1 MDPIYLTNLRTSKFK
16 AHTEPFMRRFFQRLL
31 LPVAVMVVTQTS
43 FVSAESIRLVG
54 PDGQVQPTPQYSEN
68 IVRNS
73 ANNEPGRFF
82 GPTSA
87 NQTLW
92 SIASQLRPSSSVTVQ
107 QTLLAIY
114 QLNPQAFENQNI
126 HTLIPGST
134 LRVPSLAQISR
145 NSTQDAVNIMASH
158 QAKLN
163 QTPDTPVRPV
173 APPRPAPV
181 ATPKVEAVAQTPP
194 QVTPTTAPQEKAP
207 TELKTPA
214 KPSQSTDAEVMALEE
229 KNHTLRLMLSQV
241 QSEVSTLKEE
251 LGDENRIRSE
261 VERLLEE
268 ERRKAEEA
276 SRLAPSALDNL
287 LSNGWL
293 VALLA
298 LIPGLLIAIVVLL
311 LLNRRSSAQQENP
324 TQNNITSEMP
334 TAAPVTLGPEQTEDI
349 GDDLLLDDDLFSTTD
364 DKEENDAEKAFSD
377 EDDVFADLNE
387 TDLDF
392 NLDGQDSDDLFVG
405 IDDDGD
411 LDTEFDALNESAN
424 GISVNADDKALG
436 LEEMERALNDV
447 SEPTDNDDL
456 NSFDLADENQMSE
469 DDIEALLSGD
479 EENELLSDGKVDQSL
494 LDDLLASELD
504 ALDDEP
510 AIQDTETLDTLLND
524 ELASL
529 SEEDNDEFDLSGAG
543 VAGDQDLDDLF
554 ASIEE
559 QADLEQL
566 EAKAIDE
573 TALLDE
579 ILAEQDAPLS
589 EESTELLDELLDD
602 FDKPENDEFDAQTAD
617 LLQPEEPILDLEEDS
632 TQLLNEVLGE
642 PVPEELASGLEID
655 QNSTEL
661 LDELLDDLDLD
672 DESIEAT
679 EFSVAPEKL
688 SVEDG
693 TELFDELLEIEQHP
707 EPAESL
713 PELATEDEFNSDTF
727 IDDLLN
733 SAPAKDPLLEPVLDE
748 NEAFAQADDFDF
760 NPEIEGGLEDDLPQ
774 PSALPAN
781 EFGTPQD
788 EDWVFD
794 EDDSSPT
801 LEANTELELSSA
813 EDDLP
818 EQTTATNETVD
829 ELLADLA
836 AQPQSNTVDTSDD
849 ALAPDAL
856 SQSVEESLT
865 LNDLELPEENDEP
878 QLAEVT
884 PSSVFDEQQVET
896 EIEPES
902 EPLAA
907 EASNDESDLTALNEL
922 DLPEY
927 TEEDALADAQL
938 EPAAESEVEPE
949 LELASEPAEEEAFTE
964 LDELDLPE
972 YTEEDALADAQLEP
986 AAESEVEPELELA
999 SEPAE
1004 EEAFTELNELD
1015 LPEYTEEDALADAQ
1029 LEPAA
1034 ESEVEPELELVSEP
1048 VTEEAFTELNEL
1060 DLPEYTEEDA
1070 LADAQ
1075 LEPAAESEVEPELEL
1090 ASEPAEEEAF
1100 TEFNELDLP
1109 EYTEEDALADAQLEP
1124 VAESE
1129 VEPELE
1135 LASEP
1140 AAEEAFTELNELDL
1154 PEYTEEDALADAQL
1168 EPAAESEVEP
1178 ELELASDL
1186 EEEET
1191 FTELDELDL
1200 PEYTEEDAL
1209 ADAQLESATESEVEP
1224 ELDELDLPEYTEE
1237 DALAD
1242 AQLEPAVE
1250 SEVEPELELATEPA
1264 EEEVFTELN
1273 ELDLPEY
1280 TEEDALADAQL
1291 EPAVES
1297 DVEPE
1302 LELASDLEEEE
1313 VFTELNELDL
1323 PEYTEEDALADAQ
1336 LEPVAES
1343 EVEPELDLASD
1354 LEEEEAF
1361 TELDELDLPEYT
1373 EEDALADAQLEPAVE
1388 SGVEPELELASEPAA
1403 EEAFTELNELDL
1415 PEYTEEDAL
1424 ADAQLELSVE
1434 SEVEPELGDG
1444 TETLAQETESDALV
1458 ADEDLLASVE
1468 SAVDEVQPEL
1478 LDATQDVP
1486 PTQSLANKAFDEEAL
1501 HDWLSD
1507 NPDGEKPFSFDRPL
1521 DAKTID
1527 SAGMD
1532 IDAMLQMGGE
1542 DWNGFHLTPDQQAQL
1557 PDDVPEDEQA
1567 IWASETPE
1575 PQAKP
1580 ENWGSQED
1588 LLDFDPQ
1595 RDGYMTIDELMAQ
1608 VESEEQGLNPD
1619 EEELKLDVGLDEFP
1633 DVIGDIR
1640 DIDVDSGAEAAGKLD
1655 LAKIYIE
1662 MNDEK
1667 GAIKLLEE
1675 AIVDGDDEIRQQ
1687 AKRLIDVLNGRV

>member
-1 MDPIYLTNLRTSKFK
+1 
-16 AHTEPFMRRFFQRLL
+16 MRRFFQRLL

-163 QTPDTPVRPV
+163 QTPDAPVRPV

-181 ATPKVEAVAQTPP
+181 ATPKVEAVTQTPP

-554 ASIEE
+554 TSIEE

-801 LEANTELELSSA
+801 LEGNTELELSSA

-818 EQTTATNETVD
+818 EQTTATNETAD

-884 PSSVFDEQQVET
+884 PSSAFDEQQVET

-922 DLPEY
+922 DLSEYTEEDALADAQLEPAAESEVEPELELASEPVEEDAFTELDELDLPEYTEEDALADAQLELAVESEVEPELELASEPAEEEAFTELDELDLPEYTEEDALADAQLEPAVESEVEPELDLASDLEEKEVFTELNELDLPEHTEEDALADAQLEPAVESEVEPELELASEPAEEEVFTELNELDLPEY

-938 EPAAESEVEPE
+938 EPAAESEVEPKLE
-949 LELASEPAEEEAFTE
+949 LASEPAEEEAFTELDELDLPEYTEEDALADGQLEPAAESEVEPKLELASEPAEEEAFTE

-999 SEPAE
+999 TEPAEEEVFTELNELDLPEYTEEDALADAQLDPAAESEVESELELASDLEE

-1034 ESEVEPELELVSEP
+1034 EAEVEPELELASDLE
-1048 VTEEAFTELNEL
+1048 EKEAFTELNEL

-1075 LEPAAESEVEPELEL
+1075 LEPAV
-1090 ASEPAEEEAF
+1090 
-1100 TEFNELDLP
+1100 
-1109 EYTEEDALADAQLEP
+1109 
-1124 VAESE
+1124 ESE

-1168 EPAAESEVEP
+1168 EP
-1178 ELELASDL
+1178 
-1186 EEEET
+1186 
-1191 FTELDELDL
+1191 
-1200 PEYTEEDAL
+1200 
-1209 ADAQLESATESEVEP
+1209 
-1224 ELDELDLPEYTEE
+1224 
-1237 DALAD
+1237 
-1242 AQLEPAVE
+1242 
-1250 SEVEPELELATEPA
+1250 
-1264 EEEVFTELN
+1264 
-1273 ELDLPEY
+1273 
-1280 TEEDALADAQL
+1280 
-1291 EPAVES
+1291 
-1297 DVEPE
+1297 
-1302 LELASDLEEEE
+1302 
-1313 VFTELNELDL
+1313 
-1323 PEYTEEDALADAQ
+1323 
-1336 LEPVAES
+1336 
-1343 EVEPELDLASD
+1343 
-1354 LEEEEAF
+1354 
-1361 TELDELDLPEYT
+1361 
-1373 EEDALADAQLEPAVE
+1373 
-1388 SGVEPELELASEPAA
+1388 
-1403 EEAFTELNELDL
+1403 
-1415 PEYTEEDAL
+1415 
-1424 ADAQLELSVE
+1424 SVE

-1478 LDATQDVP
+1478 LGATQDVP

-1507 NPDGEKPFSFDRPL
+1507 NPDGEKPFSFDHPL

>member
-1 MDPIYLTNLRTSKFK
+1 
-16 AHTEPFMRRFFQRLL
+16 MRRFFQRLL

-364 DKEENDAEKAFSD
+364 DKEENDSEKAFSD

-579 ILAEQDAPLS
+579 ILAEQDVPLS

-801 LEANTELELSSA
+801 LEGNAELELSSA

-818 EQTTATNETVD
+818 EQTTATNETAD

-884 PSSVFDEQQVET
+884 PSSAFDEQQVET

-907 EASNDESDLTALNEL
+907 EASNDESDLTELNELDLPEYTEEDALADAQLEPAVESEVEPELELASDLEEEEAFTELDELDLPEYTEEDALADAQLEPAVESEVEPELELASDLEEEKAFTELNKL

-986 AAESEVEPELELA
+986 AAESEVEPELA
-999 SEPAE
+999 SDLEE

-1048 VTEEAFTELNEL
+1048 AEEEAFTELDEL

-1075 LEPAAESEVEPELEL
+1075 LEPAAESEVEPELGL

-1100 TEFNELDLP
+1100 TELDELDLP

-1124 VAESE
+1124 AVESKVEPELELTSEPAEEEAFTELDELDLPEHTEEDALADAQLEPAVESEVEPELELASEPAEEEAFTELDELDLPEYTEEDALADAQLESVVESE

-1168 EPAAESEVEP
+1168 EP
-1178 ELELASDL
+1178 
-1186 EEEET
+1186 
-1191 FTELDELDL
+1191 
-1200 PEYTEEDAL
+1200 
-1209 ADAQLESATESEVEP
+1209 
-1224 ELDELDLPEYTEE
+1224 
-1237 DALAD
+1237 
-1242 AQLEPAVE
+1242 
-1250 SEVEPELELATEPA
+1250 
-1264 EEEVFTELN
+1264 
-1273 ELDLPEY
+1273 
-1280 TEEDALADAQL
+1280 
-1291 EPAVES
+1291 
-1297 DVEPE
+1297 
-1302 LELASDLEEEE
+1302 
-1313 VFTELNELDL
+1313 
-1323 PEYTEEDALADAQ
+1323 
-1336 LEPVAES
+1336 
-1343 EVEPELDLASD
+1343 
-1354 LEEEEAF
+1354 
-1361 TELDELDLPEYT
+1361 
-1373 EEDALADAQLEPAVE
+1373 
-1388 SGVEPELELASEPAA
+1388 
-1403 EEAFTELNELDL
+1403 
-1415 PEYTEEDAL
+1415 
-1424 ADAQLELSVE
+1424 SVE

-1478 LDATQDVP
+1478 LGATQDVP

>member
-1 MDPIYLTNLRTSKFK
+1 
-16 AHTEPFMRRFFQRLL
+16 MRRFFQRLL

-163 QTPDTPVRPV
+163 QTPDAPVRPV

-181 ATPKVEAVAQTPP
+181 VTPKLEAVAQTPP

-693 TELFDELLEIEQHP
+693 TELFDELLEIELHP

-801 LEANTELELSSA
+801 LEGNAELELSSA

-849 ALAPDAL
+849 VLAPDAL

-884 PSSVFDEQQVET
+884 PSSAFDEQQVET

-922 DLPEY
+922 DLSEYTEEDALADAQLEPAVESEVEPELELASEPAEEEAFTELDELDLPEY
-927 TEEDALADAQL
+927 TEEDALADAQLDPAAESEVEPELELASEPAAEEAFTELDELDLPEYTEEDAMADAQL

-949 LELASEPAEEEAFTE
+949 LELVSEPAEEEAFTE

-986 AAESEVEPELELA
+986 AAESEVEPELASDLEEEEAFTELNELDLPEYTEEDALADAQLEPAVESEVEPELELA
-999 SEPAE
+999 TEPAE
-1004 EEAFTELNELD
+1004 EEVFTELDELDLPEYTEEDALADAQLESVVESEVEPELELATEPAEEEVFTELNELD

-1048 VTEEAFTELNEL
+1048 VTEEAFTELDELDLPEYTEEDALADAQLESVTESEVEPELELASDLEEKEAFTELDEL

-1075 LEPAAESEVEPELEL
+1075 LEPAAESEVEPELGL
-1090 ASEPAEEEAF
+1090 SSEPA
-1100 TEFNELDLP
+1100 
-1109 EYTEEDALADAQLEP
+1109 
-1124 VAESE
+1124 
-1129 VEPELE
+1129 
-1135 LASEP
+1135 
-1140 AAEEAFTELNELDL
+1140 
-1154 PEYTEEDALADAQL
+1154 
-1168 EPAAESEVEP
+1168 
-1178 ELELASDL
+1178 
-1186 EEEET
+1186 
-1191 FTELDELDL
+1191 
-1200 PEYTEEDAL
+1200 
-1209 ADAQLESATESEVEP
+1209 
-1224 ELDELDLPEYTEE
+1224 
-1237 DALAD
+1237 
-1242 AQLEPAVE
+1242 
-1250 SEVEPELELATEPA
+1250 
-1264 EEEVFTELN
+1264 
-1273 ELDLPEY
+1273 
-1280 TEEDALADAQL
+1280 
-1291 EPAVES
+1291 
-1297 DVEPE
+1297 
-1302 LELASDLEEEE
+1302 
-1313 VFTELNELDL
+1313 
-1323 PEYTEEDALADAQ
+1323 
-1336 LEPVAES
+1336 
-1343 EVEPELDLASD
+1343 
-1354 LEEEEAF
+1354 EEEAF

-1373 EEDALADAQLEPAVE
+1373 EEDALADAQLEP
-1388 SGVEPELELASEPAA
+1388 
-1403 EEAFTELNELDL
+1403 
-1415 PEYTEEDAL
+1415 
-1424 ADAQLELSVE
+1424 SVE

>member
-1 MDPIYLTNLRTSKFK
+1 M
-16 AHTEPFMRRFFQRLL
+16 
-31 LPVAVMVVTQTS
+31 
-43 FVSAESIRLVG
+43 
-54 PDGQVQPTPQYSEN
+54 
-68 IVRNS
+68 
-73 ANNEPGRFF
+73 
-82 GPTSA
+82 
-87 NQTLW
+87 
-92 SIASQLRPSSSVTVQ
+92 Q

-713 PELATEDEFNSDTF
+713 PELATEEEFNSDTF

-801 LEANTELELSSA
+801 LEGNAELELSSA

-818 EQTTATNETVD
+818 EQTTATNETAD

-849 ALAPDAL
+849 ALAPDAV

-907 EASNDESDLTALNEL
+907 EASNDESDLTALNELDLPEYTEEDALADTQLEPAVESEVEPELELASEPAEEEAFTELDELDLPEYTEEDALADAQLEPAVESEVEPELELASEPAEEEAFTELDEL

-999 SEPAE
+999 SDLE
-1004 EEAFTELNELD
+1004 E
-1015 LPEYTEEDALADAQ
+1015 
-1029 LEPAA
+1029 
-1034 ESEVEPELELVSEP
+1034 
-1048 VTEEAFTELNEL
+1048 EEAFTELNEL

-1090 ASEPAEEEAF
+1090 ASVLEEEEAFTELNKFDLPEYTEEDALADAQLEPAAESEVEPELELASEPAEEEAF
-1100 TEFNELDLP
+1100 TELDKLDLP

-1124 VAESE
+1124 SVESE

-1168 EPAAESEVEP
+1168 EP
-1178 ELELASDL
+1178 
-1186 EEEET
+1186 
-1191 FTELDELDL
+1191 
-1200 PEYTEEDAL
+1200 
-1209 ADAQLESATESEVEP
+1209 
-1224 ELDELDLPEYTEE
+1224 
-1237 DALAD
+1237 
-1242 AQLEPAVE
+1242 
-1250 SEVEPELELATEPA
+1250 
-1264 EEEVFTELN
+1264 
-1273 ELDLPEY
+1273 
-1280 TEEDALADAQL
+1280 
-1291 EPAVES
+1291 
-1297 DVEPE
+1297 
-1302 LELASDLEEEE
+1302 
-1313 VFTELNELDL
+1313 
-1323 PEYTEEDALADAQ
+1323 
-1336 LEPVAES
+1336 
-1343 EVEPELDLASD
+1343 
-1354 LEEEEAF
+1354 
-1361 TELDELDLPEYT
+1361 
-1373 EEDALADAQLEPAVE
+1373 
-1388 SGVEPELELASEPAA
+1388 
-1403 EEAFTELNELDL
+1403 
-1415 PEYTEEDAL
+1415 
-1424 ADAQLELSVE
+1424 SVE

-1478 LDATQDVP
+1478 LGATQDVP

-1608 VESEEQGLNPD
+1608 VESEVQGLNPD

>member
-1 MDPIYLTNLRTSKFK
+1 M
-16 AHTEPFMRRFFQRLL
+16 
-31 LPVAVMVVTQTS
+31 
-43 FVSAESIRLVG
+43 
-54 PDGQVQPTPQYSEN
+54 
-68 IVRNS
+68 
-73 ANNEPGRFF
+73 
-82 GPTSA
+82 
-87 NQTLW
+87 
-92 SIASQLRPSSSVTVQ
+92 Q

-163 QTPDTPVRPV
+163 QTPDAPVRPV

-447 SEPTDNDDL
+447 SKPTENDDL

-479 EENELLSDGKVDQSL
+479 DENELLSDGKVDQSL

-801 LEANTELELSSA
+801 LEGNAELELSSA

-818 EQTTATNETVD
+818 EQTTATNETAD

-856 SQSVEESLT
+856 SQSVEESLS

-884 PSSVFDEQQVET
+884 PSSAFDEQQVET

-922 DLPEY
+922 DLSEYTEEDALADAQLESVVESEVEPELELASDFEEKEAFTELNELDLPEY
-927 TEEDALADAQL
+927 TEEDALADAQLESATESEVESELELVSEPAAEEAFTELDELDLPEYTEEDALADSQLEPAAESEVEPELELASEPAAEEAFTELNELDLPEYTEEDALADAQLEPAAESEVESELELASDLEEEEAFTELNELDLPEHTEEDTLADAQL

-1004 EEAFTELNELD
+1004 EEAFTELD
-1015 LPEYTEEDALADAQ
+1015 K
-1029 LEPAA
+1029 
-1034 ESEVEPELELVSEP
+1034 
-1048 VTEEAFTELNEL
+1048 L

-1090 ASEPAEEEAF
+1090 ASVLEEEDSF
-1100 TEFNELDLP
+1100 TELDELDLP
-1109 EYTEEDALADAQLEP
+1109 EYTEK
-1124 VAESE
+1124 
-1129 VEPELE
+1129 
-1135 LASEP
+1135 
-1140 AAEEAFTELNELDL
+1140 
-1154 PEYTEEDALADAQL
+1154 DALADAQL

-1178 ELELASDL
+1178 ELG
-1186 EEEET
+1186 
-1191 FTELDELDL
+1191 DE
-1200 PEYTEEDAL
+1200 
-1209 ADAQLESATESEVEP
+1209 
-1224 ELDELDLPEYTEE
+1224 
-1237 DALAD
+1237 
-1242 AQLEPAVE
+1242 
-1250 SEVEPELELATEPA
+1250 
-1264 EEEVFTELN
+1264 
-1273 ELDLPEY
+1273 
-1280 TEEDALADAQL
+1280 
-1291 EPAVES
+1291 
-1297 DVEPE
+1297 
-1302 LELASDLEEEE
+1302 
-1313 VFTELNELDL
+1313 
-1323 PEYTEEDALADAQ
+1323 
-1336 LEPVAES
+1336 
-1343 EVEPELDLASD
+1343 
-1354 LEEEEAF
+1354 
-1361 TELDELDLPEYT
+1361 
-1373 EEDALADAQLEPAVE
+1373 
-1388 SGVEPELELASEPAA
+1388 
-1403 EEAFTELNELDL
+1403 
-1415 PEYTEEDAL
+1415 
-1424 ADAQLELSVE
+1424 
-1434 SEVEPELGDG
+1434 

>member
-163 QTPDTPVRPV
+163 QTPDAPVRPV

-194 QVTPTTAPQEKAP
+194 QVTPTTAPQEKVP

-334 TAAPVTLGPEQTEDI
+334 TVAPVTLGPEQTEDI

-529 SEEDNDEFDLSGAG
+529 SEEDDDEFDLSGAG

-707 EPAESL
+707 ESAESL

-801 LEANTELELSSA
+801 LEGNAELELSSA

-818 EQTTATNETVD
+818 EQTTATNETAD

-849 ALAPDAL
+849 ALAPEAL

-884 PSSVFDEQQVET
+884 PSSAFDEQQVET

-907 EASNDESDLTALNEL
+907 EASNDESDLTVLNELDLPEYTEEDALADAQLEPAVESEVEPELELASEPVEEEAFTELDELDLPEYTEEDALADAQLEPAAESEVESELELVSEPAAEEAFTELNELDLPEYTEEDALADAQLEPAAESEVESELELVSEPAAEEAFTELDELDLPEYTEEDALADSQLEPAAESEVEPELELVSEPVTEEAFTELDELDLPEYTEEDALADAQLEPAVESEVEPELELASDLDEEEAFTELNEL

-986 AAESEVEPELELA
+986 AV
-999 SEPAE
+999 
-1004 EEAFTELNELD
+1004 
-1015 LPEYTEEDALADAQ
+1015 
-1029 LEPAA
+1029 
-1034 ESEVEPELELVSEP
+1034 
-1048 VTEEAFTELNEL
+1048 
-1060 DLPEYTEEDA
+1060 
-1070 LADAQ
+1070 
-1075 LEPAAESEVEPELEL
+1075 
-1090 ASEPAEEEAF
+1090 
-1100 TEFNELDLP
+1100 
-1109 EYTEEDALADAQLEP
+1109 
-1124 VAESE
+1124 ESE

-1168 EPAAESEVEP
+1168 EP
-1178 ELELASDL
+1178 
-1186 EEEET
+1186 
-1191 FTELDELDL
+1191 
-1200 PEYTEEDAL
+1200 
-1209 ADAQLESATESEVEP
+1209 
-1224 ELDELDLPEYTEE
+1224 
-1237 DALAD
+1237 
-1242 AQLEPAVE
+1242 
-1250 SEVEPELELATEPA
+1250 
-1264 EEEVFTELN
+1264 
-1273 ELDLPEY
+1273 
-1280 TEEDALADAQL
+1280 
-1291 EPAVES
+1291 
-1297 DVEPE
+1297 
-1302 LELASDLEEEE
+1302 
-1313 VFTELNELDL
+1313 
-1323 PEYTEEDALADAQ
+1323 
-1336 LEPVAES
+1336 
-1343 EVEPELDLASD
+1343 
-1354 LEEEEAF
+1354 
-1361 TELDELDLPEYT
+1361 
-1373 EEDALADAQLEPAVE
+1373 
-1388 SGVEPELELASEPAA
+1388 
-1403 EEAFTELNELDL
+1403 
-1415 PEYTEEDAL
+1415 
-1424 ADAQLELSVE
+1424 SVE

-1478 LDATQDVP
+1478 LGATQDVP

>member
-602 FDKPENDEFDAQTAD
+602 FDKPKNDEFDAQTAD

-642 PVPEELASGLEID
+642 TVPEELASGLEID

-801 LEANTELELSSA
+801 LEGNAELELSSA

-818 EQTTATNETVD
+818 EQTTATNETAD

-884 PSSVFDEQQVET
+884 PSSAFDEQQVET

-907 EASNDESDLTALNEL
+907 EASNDESDLTALNELDLSEYTEEDALADAQLEPAAESEVEPELELASEPVEEDAFTELDELDLPEYTEEDALADAQLELAVESEVEPELELASEPAEEEAFTELDELDLPEYTEEDALADAQLEPAAEAEVEPELELASEPAAEEAFTELNEL

-986 AAESEVEPELELA
+986 AVESEVEPELELA
-999 SEPAE
+999 SEPAEEEVFTELNELDLSEYTEEDALADAQLEPAAESEVESELELASDLEE

-1034 ESEVEPELELVSEP
+1034 E
-1048 VTEEAFTELNEL
+1048 A
-1060 DLPEYTEEDA
+1060 
-1070 LADAQ
+1070 
-1075 LEPAAESEVEPELEL
+1075 EVEPELEL
-1090 ASEPAEEEAF
+1090 ASDLEEK
-1100 TEFNELDLP
+1100 
-1109 EYTEEDALADAQLEP
+1109 
-1124 VAESE
+1124 
-1129 VEPELE
+1129 
-1135 LASEP
+1135 
-1140 AAEEAFTELNELDL
+1140 EAFTELNELDL

-1186 EEEET
+1186 EEEEA

-1209 ADAQLESATESEVEP
+1209 ADAQLE
-1224 ELDELDLPEYTEE
+1224 
-1237 DALAD
+1237 
-1242 AQLEPAVE
+1242 PA
-1250 SEVEPELELATEPA
+1250 A
-1264 EEEVFTELN
+1264 EAE
-1273 ELDLPEY
+1273 
-1280 TEEDALADAQL
+1280 
-1291 EPAVES
+1291 
-1297 DVEPE
+1297 VEPE
-1302 LELASDLEEEE
+1302 LELASDLEEKEA
-1313 VFTELNELDL
+1313 FTELNELDL

-1343 EVEPELDLASD
+1343 EVEPELELASD
-1354 LEEEEAF
+1354 PAEEEAF

-1373 EEDALADAQLEPAVE
+1373 EEDALADAQLEP
-1388 SGVEPELELASEPAA
+1388 
-1403 EEAFTELNELDL
+1403 
-1415 PEYTEEDAL
+1415 
-1424 ADAQLELSVE
+1424 SVE

-1444 TETLAQETESDALV
+1444 TETLAQETESDTLV

-1478 LDATQDVP
+1478 LGATQDVP
-1486 PTQSLANKAFDEEAL
+1486 PTQSLANKAFDEEVL

>member
-1 MDPIYLTNLRTSKFK
+1 
-16 AHTEPFMRRFFQRLL
+16 MRRFFQRLL

-801 LEANTELELSSA
+801 LEGNAELELSSA

-818 EQTTATNETVD
+818 EQTTATNETAD

-884 PSSVFDEQQVET
+884 PSSAFDEQQVET

-986 AAESEVEPELELA
+986 AVESEVEPELELA
-999 SEPAE
+999 SEPVE
-1004 EEAFTELNELD
+1004 EEAFTELDELD

-1029 LEPAA
+1029 LEPAV
-1034 ESEVEPELELVSEP
+1034 ESEVEPELELASDLDE
-1048 VTEEAFTELNEL
+1048 EEAFTELNEL

-1090 ASEPAEEEAF
+1090 ASVLEE
-1100 TEFNELDLP
+1100 
-1109 EYTEEDALADAQLEP
+1109 
-1124 VAESE
+1124 
-1129 VEPELE
+1129 
-1135 LASEP
+1135 
-1140 AAEEAFTELNELDL
+1140 EEAFTELNKLDL

-1209 ADAQLESATESEVEP
+1209 ADAQLEPAVESEVEP
-1224 ELDELDLPEYTEE
+1224 ELELATEPAAEEAFTELDELDLPEYTEE

-1242 AQLEPAVE
+1242 AQLEPAAE
-1250 SEVEPELELATEPA
+1250 SE
-1264 EEEVFTELN
+1264 
-1273 ELDLPEY
+1273 
-1280 TEEDALADAQL
+1280 
-1291 EPAVES
+1291 
-1297 DVEPE
+1297 VEPE

-1388 SGVEPELELASEPAA
+1388 S
-1403 EEAFTELNELDL
+1403 
-1415 PEYTEEDAL
+1415 
-1424 ADAQLELSVE
+1424 
-1434 SEVEPELGDG
+1434 EVEPELGDE

-1501 HDWLSD
+1501 HDLLSD

>member
-1 MDPIYLTNLRTSKFK
+1 M
-16 AHTEPFMRRFFQRLL
+16 
-31 LPVAVMVVTQTS
+31 
-43 FVSAESIRLVG
+43 
-54 PDGQVQPTPQYSEN
+54 
-68 IVRNS
+68 
-73 ANNEPGRFF
+73 
-82 GPTSA
+82 
-87 NQTLW
+87 
-92 SIASQLRPSSSVTVQ
+92 Q

-579 ILAEQDAPLS
+579 ILAEQDVPLS

-801 LEANTELELSSA
+801 LEGNAELELSSA

-818 EQTTATNETVD
+818 EQTTATNETAD

-884 PSSVFDEQQVET
+884 PSSAFDEQQVET

-907 EASNDESDLTALNEL
+907 EASNDESDLTELNELDLPEYTEEDALADAQLEPAVESEVEPEPELELASDLEEEEAFTELDELDLPEYTEEDALADAQLEPAVESEVEPELELASDLEEEEAFTELNKL

-986 AAESEVEPELELA
+986 AAESEVEPELASDLEEEEAFTEFNELDLPEYTEEDALADAQLEPAAESEVEPELELVSEPAEEEAFTELDELDVPEYTEEDALADAQLEPAAESEVEPELA
-999 SEPAE
+999 SDLEE

-1048 VTEEAFTELNEL
+1048 VTEEAFTEL
-1060 DLPEYTEEDA
+1060 
-1070 LADAQ
+1070 
-1075 LEPAAESEVEPELEL
+1075 
-1090 ASEPAEEEAF
+1090 
-1100 TEFNELDLP
+1100 
-1109 EYTEEDALADAQLEP
+1109 
-1124 VAESE
+1124 
-1129 VEPELE
+1129 
-1135 LASEP
+1135 
-1140 AAEEAFTELNELDL
+1140 
-1154 PEYTEEDALADAQL
+1154 
-1168 EPAAESEVEP
+1168 
-1178 ELELASDL
+1178 
-1186 EEEET
+1186 
-1191 FTELDELDL
+1191 DELDL

-1209 ADAQLESATESEVEP
+1209 ADAQLESATESEVESELELVSEP
-1224 ELDELDLPEYTEE
+1224 AAEEAFTELDELDVPEYTEE

-1242 AQLEPAVE
+1242 AQLE
-1250 SEVEPELELATEPA
+1250 S
-1264 EEEVFTELN
+1264 
-1273 ELDLPEY
+1273 
-1280 TEEDALADAQL
+1280 
-1291 EPAVES
+1291 
-1297 DVEPE
+1297 
-1302 LELASDLEEEE
+1302 
-1313 VFTELNELDL
+1313 
-1323 PEYTEEDALADAQ
+1323 
-1336 LEPVAES
+1336 
-1343 EVEPELDLASD
+1343 
-1354 LEEEEAF
+1354 
-1361 TELDELDLPEYT
+1361 
-1373 EEDALADAQLEPAVE
+1373 
-1388 SGVEPELELASEPAA
+1388 
-1403 EEAFTELNELDL
+1403 
-1415 PEYTEEDAL
+1415 
-1424 ADAQLELSVE
+1424 SVE
-1434 SEVEPELGDG
+1434 SEVEPELGDE

-1486 PTQSLANKAFDEEAL
+1486 PTQSLTNKAFDEEAL

>member
-1 MDPIYLTNLRTSKFK
+1 M
-16 AHTEPFMRRFFQRLL
+16 
-31 LPVAVMVVTQTS
+31 
-43 FVSAESIRLVG
+43 
-54 PDGQVQPTPQYSEN
+54 
-68 IVRNS
+68 
-73 ANNEPGRFF
+73 
-82 GPTSA
+82 
-87 NQTLW
+87 
-92 SIASQLRPSSSVTVQ
+92 Q

-207 TELKTPA
+207 TELNTPA

-707 EPAESL
+707 EPAVSL

-801 LEANTELELSSA
+801 LEGNAELELSSA

-818 EQTTATNETVD
+818 EQTTATNETAD

-884 PSSVFDEQQVET
+884 PSSAFDEQQVET

-922 DLPEY
+922 DLSEY

-949 LELASEPAEEEAFTE
+949 LELASEPVEEEAFTE

-986 AAESEVEPELELA
+986 VAESEVEPELDLA
-999 SEPAE
+999 SDLEE
-1004 EEAFTELNELD
+1004 EEAFTELDEID

-1140 AAEEAFTELNELDL
+1140 TAEEAFTELNELDL

-1209 ADAQLESATESEVEP
+1209 ADAQLEPAAESEVEP
-1224 ELDELDLPEYTEE
+1224 ELASDLEEEEAFTELNELDLPEYTEE

-1250 SEVEPELELATEPA
+1250 SEVEPELELASEPA
-1264 EEEVFTELN
+1264 ADEAFTELN

-1297 DVEPE
+1297 
-1302 LELASDLEEEE
+1302 
-1313 VFTELNELDL
+1313 
-1323 PEYTEEDALADAQ
+1323 
-1336 LEPVAES
+1336 
-1343 EVEPELDLASD
+1343 
-1354 LEEEEAF
+1354 
-1361 TELDELDLPEYT
+1361 
-1373 EEDALADAQLEPAVE
+1373 
-1388 SGVEPELELASEPAA
+1388 
-1403 EEAFTELNELDL
+1403 
-1415 PEYTEEDAL
+1415 
-1424 ADAQLELSVE
+1424 
-1434 SEVEPELGDG
+1434 EVEPELGDE

-1468 SAVDEVQPEL
+1468 SAADEVQPEL
-1478 LDATQDVP
+1478 LGATQDVP

>member
-1 MDPIYLTNLRTSKFK
+1 
-16 AHTEPFMRRFFQRLL
+16 MRRFFQRLL

-163 QTPDTPVRPV
+163 QTPDAPVRPV

-181 ATPKVEAVAQTPP
+181 VTPKVEAVAQTPP

-801 LEANTELELSSA
+801 LEGNTELELSSA

-849 ALAPDAL
+849 ALAPDAV

-884 PSSVFDEQQVET
+884 PSSAFDEQQVET

-922 DLPEY
+922 DLSEY

-986 AAESEVEPELELA
+986 AAESEVEPELELV
-999 SEPAE
+999 SEPAEEESFTELDELDLPEYTEEDALADAQLEPAVESEVEPELELASDLEE

-1015 LPEYTEEDALADAQ
+1015 LPEYTEEDALADSQ

-1090 ASEPAEEEAF
+1090 VSEPA
-1100 TEFNELDLP
+1100 
-1109 EYTEEDALADAQLEP
+1109 
-1124 VAESE
+1124 
-1129 VEPELE
+1129 
-1135 LASEP
+1135 
-1140 AAEEAFTELNELDL
+1140 
-1154 PEYTEEDALADAQL
+1154 
-1168 EPAAESEVEP
+1168 
-1178 ELELASDL
+1178 
-1186 EEEET
+1186 
-1191 FTELDELDL
+1191 
-1200 PEYTEEDAL
+1200 
-1209 ADAQLESATESEVEP
+1209 
-1224 ELDELDLPEYTEE
+1224 
-1237 DALAD
+1237 
-1242 AQLEPAVE
+1242 
-1250 SEVEPELELATEPA
+1250 
-1264 EEEVFTELN
+1264 
-1273 ELDLPEY
+1273 
-1280 TEEDALADAQL
+1280 
-1291 EPAVES
+1291 
-1297 DVEPE
+1297 
-1302 LELASDLEEEE
+1302 
-1313 VFTELNELDL
+1313 
-1323 PEYTEEDALADAQ
+1323 
-1336 LEPVAES
+1336 
-1343 EVEPELDLASD
+1343 
-1354 LEEEEAF
+1354 EEEAF

-1373 EEDALADAQLEPAVE
+1373 EEDALADAQLEPAAE
-1388 SGVEPELELASEPAA
+1388 AEVEPELELASDLE
-1403 EEAFTELNELDL
+1403 EKEAFTELDELDL

-1424 ADAQLELSVE
+1424 ADAQLEPSVE

-1478 LDATQDVP
+1478 LGATQDVP

>member
-617 LLQPEEPILDLEEDS
+617 LLQPDEPILDLEEDS

-781 EFGTPQD
+781 EFGTPRD

-801 LEANTELELSSA
+801 LEGNAELELSSA

-818 EQTTATNETVD
+818 EQTTATNETAD

-849 ALAPDAL
+849 ALAPDAV

-884 PSSVFDEQQVET
+884 PSSAFDEQQVET

-922 DLPEY
+922 DLSEY

-986 AAESEVEPELELA
+986 AVESEVEPELELA

-1004 EEAFTELNELD
+1004 EEAFT
-1015 LPEYTEEDALADAQ
+1015 
-1029 LEPAA
+1029 
-1034 ESEVEPELELVSEP
+1034 
-1048 VTEEAFTELNEL
+1048 
-1060 DLPEYTEEDA
+1060 
-1070 LADAQ
+1070 
-1075 LEPAAESEVEPELEL
+1075 
-1090 ASEPAEEEAF
+1090 
-1100 TEFNELDLP
+1100 
-1109 EYTEEDALADAQLEP
+1109 
-1124 VAESE
+1124 
-1129 VEPELE
+1129 
-1135 LASEP
+1135 
-1140 AAEEAFTELNELDL
+1140 
-1154 PEYTEEDALADAQL
+1154 
-1168 EPAAESEVEP
+1168 
-1178 ELELASDL
+1178 
-1186 EEEET
+1186 
-1191 FTELDELDL
+1191 
-1200 PEYTEEDAL
+1200 
-1209 ADAQLESATESEVEP
+1209 

-1250 SEVEPELELATEPA
+1250 SEVEPELELASDLEEEEAFTELNELDLPEYTEEDALADAQLEPAAELEVEPELELASDLEEEEAFTELNELDLPEYTEEDALADAQLEPAAELEVEPELELASDLEEEEAFTELDELDLPEYTEEDALADAQLEPAAESEVEPELELATEPA
-1264 EEEVFTELN
+1264 EEEAFPELD

-1313 VFTELNELDL
+1313 
-1323 PEYTEEDALADAQ
+1323 
-1336 LEPVAES
+1336 
-1343 EVEPELDLASD
+1343 
-1354 LEEEEAF
+1354 AF

-1373 EEDALADAQLEPAVE
+1373 EEDALADAQLEPAAE
-1388 SGVEPELELASEPAA
+1388 SEVEPELELATEPAE
-1403 EEAFTELNELDL
+1403 EEAFPELDELDL

-1424 ADAQLELSVE
+1424 ADAQLEPAVE
-1434 SEVEPELGDG
+1434 SEVEPELELASDLEEKEAFTELDELDLPEHTEEDALADAQLEPAVESKVEPELGDG
-1444 TETLAQETESDALV
+1444 TETLAQETESDTLV

-1478 LDATQDVP
+1478 LGATQDVP

>member
-1 MDPIYLTNLRTSKFK
+1 
-16 AHTEPFMRRFFQRLL
+16 MRRFFQRLL

-801 LEANTELELSSA
+801 LEGNAELELSSA

-818 EQTTATNETVD
+818 EQTTATNETAD

-884 PSSVFDEQQVET
+884 PSSAFDEQQVET

-986 AAESEVEPELELA
+986 AVESEVEPELELA
-999 SEPAE
+999 SEPVE
-1004 EEAFTELNELD
+1004 EEAFTELDELD

-1029 LEPAA
+1029 LEPAV
-1034 ESEVEPELELVSEP
+1034 ESEVEPELELASDLDE
-1048 VTEEAFTELNEL
+1048 EEAFTELNEL

-1100 TEFNELDLP
+1100 TELDELDLPEYTEEDALADAQLEPAAESEVEPELELASDLEEEEAFTELNELDLP

-1124 VAESE
+1124 AAESE

-1135 LASEP
+1135 LASVLEE
-1140 AAEEAFTELNELDL
+1140 EEAFTELNKLDL

-1209 ADAQLESATESEVEP
+1209 ADAQLEPAVESEVEP
-1224 ELDELDLPEYTEE
+1224 ELELATEPAAEEAFTELDELDLPEYTEE

-1242 AQLEPAVE
+1242 AQLEPAAE
-1250 SEVEPELELATEPA
+1250 SE
-1264 EEEVFTELN
+1264 
-1273 ELDLPEY
+1273 
-1280 TEEDALADAQL
+1280 
-1291 EPAVES
+1291 
-1297 DVEPE
+1297 VEPE

-1388 SGVEPELELASEPAA
+1388 S
-1403 EEAFTELNELDL
+1403 
-1415 PEYTEEDAL
+1415 
-1424 ADAQLELSVE
+1424 
-1434 SEVEPELGDG
+1434 EVEPELGDE

-1501 HDWLSD
+1501 HDLLSD

>member
-1 MDPIYLTNLRTSKFK
+1 
-16 AHTEPFMRRFFQRLL
+16 MRRFFQRLL

-377 EDDVFADLNE
+377 EDDLFADLNE

-801 LEANTELELSSA
+801 LEGNAELELSSA

-818 EQTTATNETVD
+818 EQTTATNETAD

-849 ALAPDAL
+849 ALAPDAI

-949 LELASEPAEEEAFTE
+949 LELASEPVAEEAFTELDELDLPEYTEEDALADAQLEPAVDSEVEPELELASEPAEEEAFTE

-999 SEPAE
+999 TEPAEEEVFTELNELDLPEYIEEDALADAQLEPAAESEVESELELASDLEE

-1034 ESEVEPELELVSEP
+1034 EAEVEPELELASDLEE
-1048 VTEEAFTELNEL
+1048 EEAFTELDEL

-1075 LEPAAESEVEPELEL
+1075 LEPAAESEVEPGLEL
-1090 ASEPAEEEAF
+1090 ASVLEE
-1100 TEFNELDLP
+1100 
-1109 EYTEEDALADAQLEP
+1109 
-1124 VAESE
+1124 
-1129 VEPELE
+1129 
-1135 LASEP
+1135 
-1140 AAEEAFTELNELDL
+1140 EEAFTELNKLDL

-1209 ADAQLESATESEVEP
+1209 ADAQLEPAVESEVEP
-1224 ELDELDLPEYTEE
+1224 ELELATEPAAEEAFTELDELDLPEYTEE

-1242 AQLEPAVE
+1242 AQLEPAAE
-1250 SEVEPELELATEPA
+1250 SE
-1264 EEEVFTELN
+1264 
-1273 ELDLPEY
+1273 
-1280 TEEDALADAQL
+1280 
-1291 EPAVES
+1291 
-1297 DVEPE
+1297 VEPE

-1388 SGVEPELELASEPAA
+1388 S
-1403 EEAFTELNELDL
+1403 
-1415 PEYTEEDAL
+1415 
-1424 ADAQLELSVE
+1424 
-1434 SEVEPELGDG
+1434 EVEPELGDE

>member
-1 MDPIYLTNLRTSKFK
+1 
-16 AHTEPFMRRFFQRLL
+16 MRRFFQRLL

-163 QTPDTPVRPV
+163 QTPDAPVRPV

-364 DKEENDAEKAFSD
+364 DKEENDSEKAFSD

-801 LEANTELELSSA
+801 LEGNAELELSSA

-818 EQTTATNETVD
+818 EQTTTTNETAD

-884 PSSVFDEQQVET
+884 PSSAFDEQQVET

-922 DLPEY
+922 DLSEY

-986 AAESEVEPELELA
+986 ATESDAEPELELA
-999 SEPAE
+999 SEPAA

-1034 ESEVEPELELVSEP
+1034 ESDVEPELELVSEPVTEEAFTELDELDLPEYTEEDALADAQLESAAESEVEPELELASEPAEEEVFTELDELDLPEYTEEDALADAQLEPAVESEVEPELELVSEP

-1090 ASEPAEEEAF
+1090 ASEPA
-1100 TEFNELDLP
+1100 
-1109 EYTEEDALADAQLEP
+1109 
-1124 VAESE
+1124 
-1129 VEPELE
+1129 
-1135 LASEP
+1135 
-1140 AAEEAFTELNELDL
+1140 AEEAFTELNELDL

-1168 EPAAESEVEP
+1168 EPAAESEVES

-1186 EEEET
+1186 EEEEA
-1191 FTELDELDL
+1191 FTELNELDL

-1209 ADAQLESATESEVEP
+1209 ADAQLEPAAEAEVEP
-1224 ELDELDLPEYTEE
+1224 ELELASDLEEKEAFTELDELDLPEYTEE

-1250 SEVEPELELATEPA
+1250 SEVEPELELATEP
-1264 EEEVFTELN
+1264 T
-1273 ELDLPEY
+1273 
-1280 TEEDALADAQL
+1280 
-1291 EPAVES
+1291 
-1297 DVEPE
+1297 
-1302 LELASDLEEEE
+1302 
-1313 VFTELNELDL
+1313 
-1323 PEYTEEDALADAQ
+1323 
-1336 LEPVAES
+1336 
-1343 EVEPELDLASD
+1343 
-1354 LEEEEAF
+1354 EEEAF

-1373 EEDALADAQLEPAVE
+1373 EEDALADAQLEPA
-1388 SGVEPELELASEPAA
+1388 A
-1403 EEAFTELNELDL
+1403 
-1415 PEYTEEDAL
+1415 
-1424 ADAQLELSVE
+1424 E
-1434 SEVEPELGDG
+1434 SEVEPELGDEI
-1444 TETLAQETESDALV
+1444 ETIAQETESDALV

-1486 PTQSLANKAFDEEAL
+1486 PTQSLTNKAFDEEAL

>member
-1 MDPIYLTNLRTSKFK
+1 M
-16 AHTEPFMRRFFQRLL
+16 
-31 LPVAVMVVTQTS
+31 
-43 FVSAESIRLVG
+43 
-54 PDGQVQPTPQYSEN
+54 
-68 IVRNS
+68 
-73 ANNEPGRFF
+73 
-82 GPTSA
+82 
-87 NQTLW
+87 
-92 SIASQLRPSSSVTVQ
+92 Q

-589 EESTELLDELLDD
+589 EESIELLDELLDD

-801 LEANTELELSSA
+801 LEGNAELELSSA

-818 EQTTATNETVD
+818 EQTTATNETAD

-884 PSSVFDEQQVET
+884 PSSAFDEQQVET

-907 EASNDESDLTALNEL
+907 EASNDESDLTALNELDLPEYTEEDALADAQLEPATESEVEPELELASEPVEEEAFTELDELDLPEYTEEDALADAQLEPAVESEVEPELELASDLDEEEAFTELNEL

-999 SEPAE
+999 SDLE
-1004 EEAFTELNELD
+1004 E
-1015 LPEYTEEDALADAQ
+1015 
-1029 LEPAA
+1029 
-1034 ESEVEPELELVSEP
+1034 
-1048 VTEEAFTELNEL
+1048 EEAFTELNEL

-1090 ASEPAEEEAF
+1090 ASVLEEEEAF
-1100 TEFNELDLP
+1100 TELD
-1109 EYTEEDALADAQLEP
+1109 
-1124 VAESE
+1124 
-1129 VEPELE
+1129 
-1135 LASEP
+1135 
-1140 AAEEAFTELNELDL
+1140 ELDL

-1168 EPAAESEVEP
+1168 EPAAESE
-1178 ELELASDL
+1178 
-1186 EEEET
+1186 
-1191 FTELDELDL
+1191 
-1200 PEYTEEDAL
+1200 
-1209 ADAQLESATESEVEP
+1209 
-1224 ELDELDLPEYTEE
+1224 
-1237 DALAD
+1237 
-1242 AQLEPAVE
+1242 
-1250 SEVEPELELATEPA
+1250 
-1264 EEEVFTELN
+1264 
-1273 ELDLPEY
+1273 
-1280 TEEDALADAQL
+1280 
-1291 EPAVES
+1291 
-1297 DVEPE
+1297 VEPE

-1388 SGVEPELELASEPAA
+1388 S
-1403 EEAFTELNELDL
+1403 
-1415 PEYTEEDAL
+1415 
-1424 ADAQLELSVE
+1424 
-1434 SEVEPELGDG
+1434 EVEPELGDE

>member
-1 MDPIYLTNLRTSKFK
+1 M
-16 AHTEPFMRRFFQRLL
+16 
-31 LPVAVMVVTQTS
+31 
-43 FVSAESIRLVG
+43 
-54 PDGQVQPTPQYSEN
+54 
-68 IVRNS
+68 
-73 ANNEPGRFF
+73 
-82 GPTSA
+82 
-87 NQTLW
+87 
-92 SIASQLRPSSSVTVQ
+92 Q

-504 ALDDEP
+504 ALDDES

-579 ILAEQDAPLS
+579 ILAEQDVPLS

-774 PSALPAN
+774 SSALPAN

-801 LEANTELELSSA
+801 LEGNAELELSSA

-818 EQTTATNETVD
+818 EQTTATNETAD

-884 PSSVFDEQQVET
+884 PSSAFDEQQVET

-907 EASNDESDLTALNEL
+907 EASNDESDLTELNEL

-927 TEEDALADAQL
+927 TEED
-938 EPAAESEVEPE
+938 V
-949 LELASEPAEEEAFTE
+949 
-964 LDELDLPE
+964 
-972 YTEEDALADAQLEP
+972 LADAQLEP

-1029 LEPAA
+1029 LEPAVD
-1034 ESEVEPELELVSEP
+1034 SEVEP
-1048 VTEEAFTELNEL
+1048 
-1060 DLPEYTEEDA
+1060 
-1070 LADAQ
+1070 
-1075 LEPAAESEVEPELEL
+1075 EL
-1090 ASEPAEEEAF
+1090 ASEPAEEEA
-1100 TEFNELDLP
+1100 
-1109 EYTEEDALADAQLEP
+1109 
-1124 VAESE
+1124 
-1129 VEPELE
+1129 
-1135 LASEP
+1135 
-1140 AAEEAFTELNELDL
+1140 
-1154 PEYTEEDALADAQL
+1154 
-1168 EPAAESEVEP
+1168 
-1178 ELELASDL
+1178 
-1186 EEEET
+1186 

-1209 ADAQLESATESEVEP
+1209 ADAQLE
-1224 ELDELDLPEYTEE
+1224 
-1237 DALAD
+1237 
-1242 AQLEPAVE
+1242 PAAE

-1291 EPAVES
+1291 EPA
-1297 DVEPE
+1297 
-1302 LELASDLEEEE
+1302 
-1313 VFTELNELDL
+1313 
-1323 PEYTEEDALADAQ
+1323 
-1336 LEPVAES
+1336 AES
-1343 EVEPELDLASD
+1343 EVEPELELTSEPA
-1354 LEEEEAF
+1354 EEEAF

-1388 SGVEPELELASEPAA
+1388 SEVEPELELASEPAA

-1424 ADAQLELSVE
+1424 ADAQLEPSVE

-1478 LDATQDVP
+1478 LGATQDVP

>member
-194 QVTPTTAPQEKAP
+194 QVTPTTAPQEKVP

-579 ILAEQDAPLS
+579 ILAEQDVPLS

-801 LEANTELELSSA
+801 LEGNAELELSSA

-818 EQTTATNETVD
+818 EQTTATNETAD

-884 PSSVFDEQQVET
+884 PSSAFDEQQVET

-907 EASNDESDLTALNEL
+907 EASNDESDLTELNELDLPEYTEEDALADAQLEPAVESEVEPELELASEPAEEEAFTELDELDLPEYTEEDALADAQLEPAAESEVEPELASDLEEEEAFTELNELDLPEYTEEDALADAQLEPAAESEVEPELELVSEPVTEEAFTELDELDLPEHTEEDALADAQLEPAVESEVEPEPELELASDLEEEEAFTELDELDLPEYTEEDALADAQLEPAVESEVEPELELASDLEEEEAFTELNKL

-972 YTEEDALADAQLEP
+972 YTEEDALADAQLES
-986 AAESEVEPELELA
+986 ATESEVE
-999 SEPAE
+999 S
-1004 EEAFTELNELD
+1004 
-1015 LPEYTEEDALADAQ
+1015 
-1029 LEPAA
+1029 
-1034 ESEVEPELELVSEP
+1034 ELELV
-1048 VTEEAFTELNEL
+1048 
-1060 DLPEYTEEDA
+1060 
-1070 LADAQ
+1070 
-1075 LEPAAESEVEPELEL
+1075 
-1090 ASEPAEEEAF
+1090 
-1100 TEFNELDLP
+1100 
-1109 EYTEEDALADAQLEP
+1109 
-1124 VAESE
+1124 
-1129 VEPELE
+1129 
-1135 LASEP
+1135 SEP
-1140 AAEEAFTELNELDL
+1140 AAEEAFTEL
-1154 PEYTEEDALADAQL
+1154 
-1168 EPAAESEVEP
+1168 
-1178 ELELASDL
+1178 
-1186 EEEET
+1186 
-1191 FTELDELDL
+1191 DELDV

-1209 ADAQLESATESEVEP
+1209 ADAQLES
-1224 ELDELDLPEYTEE
+1224 
-1237 DALAD
+1237 
-1242 AQLEPAVE
+1242 
-1250 SEVEPELELATEPA
+1250 
-1264 EEEVFTELN
+1264 
-1273 ELDLPEY
+1273 
-1280 TEEDALADAQL
+1280 
-1291 EPAVES
+1291 
-1297 DVEPE
+1297 
-1302 LELASDLEEEE
+1302 
-1313 VFTELNELDL
+1313 
-1323 PEYTEEDALADAQ
+1323 
-1336 LEPVAES
+1336 
-1343 EVEPELDLASD
+1343 
-1354 LEEEEAF
+1354 
-1361 TELDELDLPEYT
+1361 
-1373 EEDALADAQLEPAVE
+1373 
-1388 SGVEPELELASEPAA
+1388 
-1403 EEAFTELNELDL
+1403 
-1415 PEYTEEDAL
+1415 
-1424 ADAQLELSVE
+1424 SVE
-1434 SEVEPELGDG
+1434 SEVEPELGDE

-1478 LDATQDVP
+1478 LGATQDVP

>member
-1 MDPIYLTNLRTSKFK
+1 MDPIYLTNLRTPKFK

-801 LEANTELELSSA
+801 LEGNTELELSSA

-829 ELLADLA
+829 ELLTDLA

-884 PSSVFDEQQVET
+884 PSSAFDEQQVET

-922 DLPEY
+922 DLSEY

-986 AAESEVEPELELA
+986 AVESEVEPELELA

-1004 EEAFTELNELD
+1004 EEAFTELDELD

-1029 LEPAA
+1029 LEPAT
-1034 ESEVEPELELVSEP
+1034 ES
-1048 VTEEAFTELNEL
+1048 
-1060 DLPEYTEEDA
+1060 D
-1070 LADAQ
+1070 
-1075 LEPAAESEVEPELEL
+1075 
-1090 ASEPAEEEAF
+1090 
-1100 TEFNELDLP
+1100 
-1109 EYTEEDALADAQLEP
+1109 
-1124 VAESE
+1124 

-1178 ELELASDL
+1178 ELELVSEQA
-1186 EEEET
+1186 EEEA
-1191 FTELDELDL
+1191 FT
-1200 PEYTEEDAL
+1200 
-1209 ADAQLESATESEVEP
+1209 

-1250 SEVEPELELATEPA
+1250 SEVEPELELASDL
-1264 EEEVFTELN
+1264 EEEEAFTELN

-1291 EPAVES
+1291 EPA
-1297 DVEPE
+1297 
-1302 LELASDLEEEE
+1302 
-1313 VFTELNELDL
+1313 
-1323 PEYTEEDALADAQ
+1323 
-1336 LEPVAES
+1336 AES
-1343 EVEPELDLASD
+1343 EVESELELASD

-1373 EEDALADAQLEPAVE
+1373 EEDALADAQLEPAAE
-1388 SGVEPELELASEPAA
+1388 AEVEPELELASDLEEKEAFTELDELDLPEYTEEDALADAQLEPAVESEVEPEFELASEPAA
-1403 EEAFTELNELDL
+1403 EETFTELDELDLPEYTEEDALADAQLEPAAEAEVEPELELASDLEEEEAFTELNELDL

-1424 ADAQLELSVE
+1424 ADAQLEPSVE
-1434 SEVEPELGDG
+1434 SEVEPELGDE

-1468 SAVDEVQPEL
+1468 SAADEVQPEL

>member
-1 MDPIYLTNLRTSKFK
+1 M
-16 AHTEPFMRRFFQRLL
+16 
-31 LPVAVMVVTQTS
+31 
-43 FVSAESIRLVG
+43 
-54 PDGQVQPTPQYSEN
+54 
-68 IVRNS
+68 
-73 ANNEPGRFF
+73 
-82 GPTSA
+82 
-87 NQTLW
+87 
-92 SIASQLRPSSSVTVQ
+92 Q

-999 SEPAE
+999 SEPVEEEAFTELDELDLPEYTEEDALADAQLEPVAESEVEPELELASEPAE
-1004 EEAFTELNELD
+1004 EEAFTELDELDLPEYTEEDALADAQLEPAAESEVEPELELATEPAEEEVFTELNELDLPEYIEEDALADAQLEPAAESEVESELELASDLEEEEAFTELNELDLPEYTEEDALADAQLEPAVESEVEPELELASEPAEEEVFTELNELD

-1048 VTEEAFTELNEL
+1048 VTEEAFTELDEL

-1075 LEPAAESEVEPELEL
+1075 LEPAVESEVEPELEL
-1090 ASEPAEEEAF
+1090 ASEPAEEDAF
-1100 TEFNELDLP
+1100 TELDELDLP
-1109 EYTEEDALADAQLEP
+1109 EYTEEDALADAQLES
-1124 VAESE
+1124 VVESE

-1178 ELELASDL
+1178 ELELAS
-1186 EEEET
+1186 
-1191 FTELDELDL
+1191 
-1200 PEYTEEDAL
+1200 
-1209 ADAQLESATESEVEP
+1209 
-1224 ELDELDLPEYTEE
+1224 
-1237 DALAD
+1237 
-1242 AQLEPAVE
+1242 
-1250 SEVEPELELATEPA
+1250 
-1264 EEEVFTELN
+1264 
-1273 ELDLPEY
+1273 
-1280 TEEDALADAQL
+1280 
-1291 EPAVES
+1291 
-1297 DVEPE
+1297 
-1302 LELASDLEEEE
+1302 
-1313 VFTELNELDL
+1313 
-1323 PEYTEEDALADAQ
+1323 
-1336 LEPVAES
+1336 
-1343 EVEPELDLASD
+1343 
-1354 LEEEEAF
+1354 
-1361 TELDELDLPEYT
+1361 
-1373 EEDALADAQLEPAVE
+1373 
-1388 SGVEPELELASEPAA
+1388 EPAA

-1424 ADAQLELSVE
+1424 ADAQLEPSVE

-1478 LDATQDVP
+1478 LGATQDVP

>member
-1 MDPIYLTNLRTSKFK
+1 
-16 AHTEPFMRRFFQRLL
+16 MRRFFQRLL

-163 QTPDTPVRPV
+163 QTPDAPVRPV

-181 ATPKVEAVAQTPP
+181 VTPKVEAVAQTPP

-801 LEANTELELSSA
+801 LEGNAELELSSA

-818 EQTTATNETVD
+818 EQTTATNETAD

-884 PSSVFDEQQVET
+884 PSSAFDEQQVET

-907 EASNDESDLTALNEL
+907 EASNDESDLTALNELDLPEYTEEDALADAQLEPAAESEVEPELELASEPVAEEAFTELDELDLPEYTEEDALADAQLEPAVDSEVEPELELASEPAEEEAFTELDELDLPEYTEEDALADAQLEPAAESEVEPELELATEPAEEEVFTELNEL

-986 AAESEVEPELELA
+986 AAESEVEPDLA
-999 SEPAE
+999 SDLEE

-1048 VTEEAFTELNEL
+1048 AEEEAFTELDEL

-1075 LEPAAESEVEPELEL
+1075 LEPAAESEVEPEL
-1090 ASEPAEEEAF
+1090 ASDLEE
-1100 TEFNELDLP
+1100 
-1109 EYTEEDALADAQLEP
+1109 
-1124 VAESE
+1124 
-1129 VEPELE
+1129 
-1135 LASEP
+1135 
-1140 AAEEAFTELNELDL
+1140 EEAFTELN
-1154 PEYTEEDALADAQL
+1154 
-1168 EPAAESEVEP
+1168 
-1178 ELELASDL
+1178 
-1186 EEEET
+1186 
-1191 FTELDELDL
+1191 
-1200 PEYTEEDAL
+1200 
-1209 ADAQLESATESEVEP
+1209 
-1224 ELDELDLPEYTEE
+1224 ELDLPEYTEE

-1264 EEEVFTELN
+1264 EEEVFTEL
-1273 ELDLPEY
+1273 
-1280 TEEDALADAQL
+1280 
-1291 EPAVES
+1291 
-1297 DVEPE
+1297 
-1302 LELASDLEEEE
+1302 
-1313 VFTELNELDL
+1313 
-1323 PEYTEEDALADAQ
+1323 
-1336 LEPVAES
+1336 
-1343 EVEPELDLASD
+1343 
-1354 LEEEEAF
+1354 
-1361 TELDELDLPEYT
+1361 DELDLPEYT
-1373 EEDALADAQLEPAVE
+1373 EEDALADAQLEPAAEAEVE
-1388 SGVEPELELASEPAA
+1388 SELERASDLE
-1403 EEAFTELNELDL
+1403 EKEAFTELDKLDL

-1424 ADAQLELSVE
+1424 ADAQLEPSVE
-1434 SEVEPELGDG
+1434 SEVEPELGDE

>member
-31 LPVAVMVVTQTS
+31 LPVAVMVMTQTS

-163 QTPDTPVRPV
+163 QTPDAPVRPV

-364 DKEENDAEKAFSD
+364 DKEENDVEKAFSD

-801 LEANTELELSSA
+801 LEGNAELELSSA

-818 EQTTATNETVD
+818 EQTTATNETAD

-884 PSSVFDEQQVET
+884 PSSAFDEQQVET

-986 AAESEVEPELELA
+986 AVESEVEPELELA
-999 SEPAE
+999 SEPVE
-1004 EEAFTELNELD
+1004 EEAFTELDELD

-1029 LEPAA
+1029 LEPAV
-1034 ESEVEPELELVSEP
+1034 ESEVEPELELASDLDE
-1048 VTEEAFTELNEL
+1048 EEAFTELNEL

-1100 TEFNELDLP
+1100 TELDELDLPEYTEEDALADAQLEPAAESEVEPELELASDLEEEEAFTELNELDLP

-1124 VAESE
+1124 AAESE

-1135 LASEP
+1135 LASVLEE
-1140 AAEEAFTELNELDL
+1140 EEAFTELNKLDL

-1209 ADAQLESATESEVEP
+1209 ADAQLEPAVESEVEP
-1224 ELDELDLPEYTEE
+1224 ELELATEPAAEEAFTELDELDLPEYTEE

-1242 AQLEPAVE
+1242 AQLEPAAE
-1250 SEVEPELELATEPA
+1250 SE
-1264 EEEVFTELN
+1264 
-1273 ELDLPEY
+1273 
-1280 TEEDALADAQL
+1280 
-1291 EPAVES
+1291 
-1297 DVEPE
+1297 VEPE

-1388 SGVEPELELASEPAA
+1388 S
-1403 EEAFTELNELDL
+1403 
-1415 PEYTEEDAL
+1415 
-1424 ADAQLELSVE
+1424 
-1434 SEVEPELGDG
+1434 EVEPELGDE

>member
-1 MDPIYLTNLRTSKFK
+1 
-16 AHTEPFMRRFFQRLL
+16 MRRFFQRLL

-334 TAAPVTLGPEQTEDI
+334 TAAPVALGPEQTEDI

-801 LEANTELELSSA
+801 LEGNAELELSSA

-849 ALAPDAL
+849 VLAPDAL

-884 PSSVFDEQQVET
+884 QSSAFDEQQVET

-938 EPAAESEVEPE
+938 EPATESEVEPE

-986 AAESEVEPELELA
+986 ATES
-999 SEPAE
+999 
-1004 EEAFTELNELD
+1004 D
-1015 LPEYTEEDALADAQ
+1015 
-1029 LEPAA
+1029 
-1034 ESEVEPELELVSEP
+1034 
-1048 VTEEAFTELNEL
+1048 
-1060 DLPEYTEEDA
+1060 
-1070 LADAQ
+1070 
-1075 LEPAAESEVEPELEL
+1075 
-1090 ASEPAEEEAF
+1090 
-1100 TEFNELDLP
+1100 
-1109 EYTEEDALADAQLEP
+1109 
-1124 VAESE
+1124 

-1168 EPAAESEVEP
+1168 EPAAESDVEP
-1178 ELELASDL
+1178 ELELVSEPVT
-1186 EEEET
+1186 EEA

-1224 ELDELDLPEYTEE
+1224 ELELASEPAEEEAFTELDELDLPEYTEEDALADAQLESATESEVEPELELASEPAEEEAFTELDELDLPEYTEE

-1250 SEVEPELELATEPA
+1250 SEVEPELELASEPA
-1264 EEEVFTELN
+1264 
-1273 ELDLPEY
+1273 
-1280 TEEDALADAQL
+1280 
-1291 EPAVES
+1291 
-1297 DVEPE
+1297 
-1302 LELASDLEEEE
+1302 EEE

-1343 EVEPELDLASD
+1343 EVEPELELASD
-1354 LEEEEAF
+1354 LDEEEAF
-1361 TELDELDLPEYT
+1361 TELNELDLPEYTEEDALADAQLEPAAESEVEPELELATEPAEEEAFPELDELDLPEYT

-1388 SGVEPELELASEPAA
+1388 SEVEPELELASDLE
-1403 EEAFTELNELDL
+1403 EKEAFTELDELDLPEHTEEDALADAQLEPAVESEVEPELELATEPAEEEVFTELDELDL

-1424 ADAQLELSVE
+1424 ADAQLEPAAE
-1434 SEVEPELGDG
+1434 SEVEPELGDE

-1478 LDATQDVP
+1478 SDATQDVP

>member
-1 MDPIYLTNLRTSKFK
+1 M
-16 AHTEPFMRRFFQRLL
+16 
-31 LPVAVMVVTQTS
+31 
-43 FVSAESIRLVG
+43 
-54 PDGQVQPTPQYSEN
+54 
-68 IVRNS
+68 
-73 ANNEPGRFF
+73 
-82 GPTSA
+82 
-87 NQTLW
+87 
-92 SIASQLRPSSSVTVQ
+92 Q

-194 QVTPTTAPQEKAP
+194 QTPTTAPQEKAP

-447 SEPTDNDDL
+447 SESTDNDDL

-801 LEANTELELSSA
+801 LEGNAELELSSA

-818 EQTTATNETVD
+818 EQTTATNETAD

-884 PSSVFDEQQVET
+884 PSSAFDEQQVET

-907 EASNDESDLTALNEL
+907 EASNDESDLTALNELDLSEYTEEDALADAQLEPAAESEVEPELELASEPVEEEAFTELDELDLPEYTEEDALADAQLEPVAESEVEPELDLASDLDEEEAFTELNEL

-986 AAESEVEPELELA
+986 ATASDVEPELELA
-999 SEPAE
+999 SDLDEEEAFTELDEIDLPEYTEEDALADAQLEPATESDVEPELELASDLEE

-1029 LEPAA
+1029 LEPAE

-1048 VTEEAFTELNEL
+1048 VTEEAFTELDEL

-1090 ASEPAEEEAF
+1090 ASVLEEEDPF
-1100 TEFNELDLP
+1100 TELDELDLP

-1124 VAESE
+1124 AAESEVEPKLELASEPAEEEAFPELDELDLPEYTEEDALVNAQLEPAAESE

-1135 LASEP
+1135 LASVL
-1140 AAEEAFTELNELDL
+1140 EEEDPFTELDELDL

-1178 ELELASDL
+1178 ELG
-1186 EEEET
+1186 
-1191 FTELDELDL
+1191 DE
-1200 PEYTEEDAL
+1200 
-1209 ADAQLESATESEVEP
+1209 
-1224 ELDELDLPEYTEE
+1224 
-1237 DALAD
+1237 
-1242 AQLEPAVE
+1242 
-1250 SEVEPELELATEPA
+1250 
-1264 EEEVFTELN
+1264 
-1273 ELDLPEY
+1273 
-1280 TEEDALADAQL
+1280 
-1291 EPAVES
+1291 
-1297 DVEPE
+1297 
-1302 LELASDLEEEE
+1302 
-1313 VFTELNELDL
+1313 
-1323 PEYTEEDALADAQ
+1323 
-1336 LEPVAES
+1336 
-1343 EVEPELDLASD
+1343 
-1354 LEEEEAF
+1354 
-1361 TELDELDLPEYT
+1361 
-1373 EEDALADAQLEPAVE
+1373 
-1388 SGVEPELELASEPAA
+1388 
-1403 EEAFTELNELDL
+1403 
-1415 PEYTEEDAL
+1415 
-1424 ADAQLELSVE
+1424 
-1434 SEVEPELGDG
+1434 
-1444 TETLAQETESDALV
+1444 TETLAQETESDALID
-1458 ADEDLLASVE
+1458 DEDLLASVE

-1478 LDATQDVP
+1478 LGATQDVP
-1486 PTQSLANKAFDEEAL
+1486 PTQSLANKVFDEEAL

-1542 DWNGFHLTPDQQAQL
+1542 DWNGFLLTPDQQAQL

>member
-1 MDPIYLTNLRTSKFK
+1 
-16 AHTEPFMRRFFQRLL
+16 MRRFFQRLL

-801 LEANTELELSSA
+801 LEGNAELELSSA

-818 EQTTATNETVD
+818 EQTTATNETAD

-884 PSSVFDEQQVET
+884 PSSAFDEQQVET

-907 EASNDESDLTALNEL
+907 EASNDESDLTALNELDLSEYTEEDALADAQLEPAAESEVEPELELASEPAEEEAFTELDELDLPEYTEEDALADAQLEPAVESEVEPELELASDLDEEEAFTELNEL

-999 SEPAE
+999 SDLE
-1004 EEAFTELNELD
+1004 E
-1015 LPEYTEEDALADAQ
+1015 
-1029 LEPAA
+1029 
-1034 ESEVEPELELVSEP
+1034 
-1048 VTEEAFTELNEL
+1048 EEAFTELNEL

-1090 ASEPAEEEAF
+1090 ASVLEE
-1100 TEFNELDLP
+1100 
-1109 EYTEEDALADAQLEP
+1109 
-1124 VAESE
+1124 
-1129 VEPELE
+1129 
-1135 LASEP
+1135 
-1140 AAEEAFTELNELDL
+1140 EEAFTELNKLDL

-1209 ADAQLESATESEVEP
+1209 ADAQLEPAVESEVEP
-1224 ELDELDLPEYTEE
+1224 ELELATEPAAEEAFTELDELDLPEYTEE

-1242 AQLEPAVE
+1242 AQLEPAAE
-1250 SEVEPELELATEPA
+1250 SE
-1264 EEEVFTELN
+1264 
-1273 ELDLPEY
+1273 
-1280 TEEDALADAQL
+1280 
-1291 EPAVES
+1291 
-1297 DVEPE
+1297 VEPE

-1336 LEPVAES
+1336 LEP
-1343 EVEPELDLASD
+1343 
-1354 LEEEEAF
+1354 
-1361 TELDELDLPEYT
+1361 
-1373 EEDALADAQLEPAVE
+1373 
-1388 SGVEPELELASEPAA
+1388 AA
-1403 EEAFTELNELDL
+1403 
-1415 PEYTEEDAL
+1415 
-1424 ADAQLELSVE
+1424 E
-1434 SEVEPELGDG
+1434 SEVEPELGDE
-1444 TETLAQETESDALV
+1444 TETLAQETESDVLI

>member
-1 MDPIYLTNLRTSKFK
+1 M
-16 AHTEPFMRRFFQRLL
+16 
-31 LPVAVMVVTQTS
+31 
-43 FVSAESIRLVG
+43 
-54 PDGQVQPTPQYSEN
+54 
-68 IVRNS
+68 
-73 ANNEPGRFF
+73 
-82 GPTSA
+82 
-87 NQTLW
+87 
-92 SIASQLRPSSSVTVQ
+92 Q

-194 QVTPTTAPQEKAP
+194 QVTPTTAPQEKVP

-251 LGDENRIRSE
+251 LGDENRIRNE

-334 TAAPVTLGPEQTEDI
+334 TVAPVTLGPEQTEDI

-411 LDTEFDALNESAN
+411 LDTEFDALNESTN

-707 EPAESL
+707 EPVESL

-801 LEANTELELSSA
+801 LEGNTELELSSA

-829 ELLADLA
+829 ELLTDLA

-884 PSSVFDEQQVET
+884 PSSAFDEQQVET

-922 DLPEY
+922 DLSEY

-949 LELASEPAEEEAFTE
+949 LELASEPAEEEAFTELNELDLPEYTKEDALADAQLEPATESEVEPELELASEPVEEEAFTELDELDLPEYTEEDALADAQLEPAVDSEVEPELASEPAEEEAFTE

-999 SEPAE
+999 TEPAE
-1004 EEAFTELNELD
+1004 EEVFTELDELD

-1034 ESEVEPELELVSEP
+1034 ESEVEPELELTSEP
-1048 VTEEAFTELNEL
+1048 AEEEAFTELDEL

-1075 LEPAAESEVEPELEL
+1075 LEPAAESEVEPELGL

-1100 TEFNELDLP
+1100 TELDELDLP

-1124 VAESE
+1124 AVESEVEPELELASDLEEEEAFTELDELDLPEYTEEDALADAQLEPAVESEVEPELELASEPAEEEAFTELDELDLPEYTEEDALADAQLESVVESE

-1168 EPAAESEVEP
+1168 EP
-1178 ELELASDL
+1178 
-1186 EEEET
+1186 
-1191 FTELDELDL
+1191 
-1200 PEYTEEDAL
+1200 
-1209 ADAQLESATESEVEP
+1209 
-1224 ELDELDLPEYTEE
+1224 
-1237 DALAD
+1237 
-1242 AQLEPAVE
+1242 
-1250 SEVEPELELATEPA
+1250 
-1264 EEEVFTELN
+1264 
-1273 ELDLPEY
+1273 
-1280 TEEDALADAQL
+1280 
-1291 EPAVES
+1291 
-1297 DVEPE
+1297 
-1302 LELASDLEEEE
+1302 
-1313 VFTELNELDL
+1313 
-1323 PEYTEEDALADAQ
+1323 
-1336 LEPVAES
+1336 
-1343 EVEPELDLASD
+1343 
-1354 LEEEEAF
+1354 
-1361 TELDELDLPEYT
+1361 
-1373 EEDALADAQLEPAVE
+1373 
-1388 SGVEPELELASEPAA
+1388 
-1403 EEAFTELNELDL
+1403 
-1415 PEYTEEDAL
+1415 
-1424 ADAQLELSVE
+1424 SVE

-1478 LDATQDVP
+1478 LGATQDVP

>member
-1 MDPIYLTNLRTSKFK
+1 
-16 AHTEPFMRRFFQRLL
+16 MRRFFQRLL

-163 QTPDTPVRPV
+163 QTPDVPVRPV

-760 NPEIEGGLEDDLPQ
+760 NPEIEGSLEDDLPQ

-801 LEANTELELSSA
+801 LEGNAELELSSA

-849 ALAPDAL
+849 VLAPDAL

-884 PSSVFDEQQVET
+884 PSSAFDEQQVET

-938 EPAAESEVEPE
+938 EPATESEVEPE

-986 AAESEVEPELELA
+986 AVESEVEPELELA

-1004 EEAFTELNELD
+1004 EEAFTELDELD

-1029 LEPAA
+1029 LE
-1034 ESEVEPELELVSEP
+1034 SVV
-1048 VTEEAFTELNEL
+1048 
-1060 DLPEYTEEDA
+1060 
-1070 LADAQ
+1070 
-1075 LEPAAESEVEPELEL
+1075 ESEVEPELEL
-1090 ASEPAEEEAF
+1090 ASDLEE
-1100 TEFNELDLP
+1100 
-1109 EYTEEDALADAQLEP
+1109 
-1124 VAESE
+1124 
-1129 VEPELE
+1129 
-1135 LASEP
+1135 
-1140 AAEEAFTELNELDL
+1140 EEAFTELNELDL

-1186 EEEET
+1186 EEEEAFT
-1191 FTELDELDL
+1191 ELNKLDLPEYTEEDALADAQLEPAAESEVEPELELASEPAEEEAFPELDELDLPEYTEEDALANAQLEPAAESEVEPELELASEPAAEEAFTELDELDL

-1209 ADAQLESATESEVEP
+1209 ADAQLEPATESDVEP
-1224 ELDELDLPEYTEE
+1224 ELELASEPAEEEAFTELDELDLPEYTEE

-1250 SEVEPELELATEPA
+1250 SEVEPELELASEPA

-1291 EPAVES
+1291 EPAAESEVES
-1297 DVEPE
+1297 E
-1302 LELASDLEEEE
+1302 LELASDLEE
-1313 VFTELNELDL
+1313 
-1323 PEYTEEDALADAQ
+1323 
-1336 LEPVAES
+1336 
-1343 EVEPELDLASD
+1343 
-1354 LEEEEAF
+1354 
-1361 TELDELDLPEYT
+1361 
-1373 EEDALADAQLEPAVE
+1373 
-1388 SGVEPELELASEPAA
+1388 

-1424 ADAQLELSVE
+1424 ADAQLEPAAE
-1434 SEVEPELGDG
+1434 SEVEPELGDE

-1468 SAVDEVQPEL
+1468 SAADEVQPEL

>member
-1 MDPIYLTNLRTSKFK
+1 M
-16 AHTEPFMRRFFQRLL
+16 
-31 LPVAVMVVTQTS
+31 
-43 FVSAESIRLVG
+43 
-54 PDGQVQPTPQYSEN
+54 
-68 IVRNS
+68 
-73 ANNEPGRFF
+73 
-82 GPTSA
+82 
-87 NQTLW
+87 
-92 SIASQLRPSSSVTVQ
+92 Q

-801 LEANTELELSSA
+801 LEGNTELELSSA

-818 EQTTATNETVD
+818 EQTTATNETAD

-884 PSSVFDEQQVET
+884 PYSAFDEQQVET

-927 TEEDALADAQL
+927 TEED
-938 EPAAESEVEPE
+938 V
-949 LELASEPAEEEAFTE
+949 
-964 LDELDLPE
+964 
-972 YTEEDALADAQLEP
+972 LADAQLEP

-1029 LEPAA
+1029 LEPAT
-1034 ESEVEPELELVSEP
+1034 ESEVEPELELASEP
-1048 VTEEAFTELNEL
+1048 VEEEAFTELDELDLPEYTEEDALADAQLEPTVESEVEPELASEPAEEEAFTELDELDLPEYTEEDALADAQLEPAVESEVEPELELTSEPAEEEAFTELDELDLPEYTEEDALADAQLEPAAESEVEPELGLASEPAEEEAFTELDELDLPEYTEEDALADAQLEPAVESEVEPELELTSEPAEEEAFTELDELDLPEYTEEDALADAQLEPAVESEVEPELELASDLEEKEVFTELNEL

-1075 LEPAAESEVEPELEL
+1075 LEPAAESEVESELEL
-1090 ASEPAEEEAF
+1090 ASDLEE
-1100 TEFNELDLP
+1100 
-1109 EYTEEDALADAQLEP
+1109 
-1124 VAESE
+1124 
-1129 VEPELE
+1129 
-1135 LASEP
+1135 
-1140 AAEEAFTELNELDL
+1140 EEAFTELNELDL

-1168 EPAAESEVEP
+1168 EPAVESEVEP

-1186 EEEET
+1186 EEKEV
-1191 FTELDELDL
+1191 FTELNELDL
-1200 PEYTEEDAL
+1200 PEH
-1209 ADAQLESATESEVEP
+1209 
-1224 ELDELDLPEYTEE
+1224 TEE

-1264 EEEVFTELN
+1264 EEEVFTEL
-1273 ELDLPEY
+1273 
-1280 TEEDALADAQL
+1280 
-1291 EPAVES
+1291 
-1297 DVEPE
+1297 
-1302 LELASDLEEEE
+1302 
-1313 VFTELNELDL
+1313 
-1323 PEYTEEDALADAQ
+1323 
-1336 LEPVAES
+1336 
-1343 EVEPELDLASD
+1343 
-1354 LEEEEAF
+1354 
-1361 TELDELDLPEYT
+1361 DELDLPEYT
-1373 EEDALADAQLEPAVE
+1373 EEDALADAQLEPAAESEVE
-1388 SGVEPELELASEPAA
+1388 SELELAS
-1403 EEAFTELNELDL
+1403 
-1415 PEYTEEDAL
+1415 
-1424 ADAQLELSVE
+1424 
-1434 SEVEPELGDG
+1434 EPELGDG

-1478 LDATQDVP
+1478 LGATQDVP

>member
-1 MDPIYLTNLRTSKFK
+1 
-16 AHTEPFMRRFFQRLL
+16 MRRFFQRLL

-163 QTPDTPVRPV
+163 QTPDAPVRPV

-181 ATPKVEAVAQTPP
+181 VTPKVEAVAQTPP

-801 LEANTELELSSA
+801 LEGNAELELSSA

-818 EQTTATNETVD
+818 EQTTATNETAD

-884 PSSVFDEQQVET
+884 PSSAFDEQQVET

-949 LELASEPAEEEAFTE
+949 LELASEPVAEEAFTELDELDLPEYTEEDALADAQLEPAVDSEVEPELELASEPAEEEAFTELDELDLPEYTEEDALADAQLEPAAESEVEPELELATEPAEEEVFTELNELDLPEYIEEDALADAQLEPAAESEVESELELASDLEEEEAFTELNELDLPEYTEEDALADAQLEPVAESEVEPELELASDLEEEEAFTELDELDLPEYTEEDALADAQLEPAAESEVEPELELATEPAEEEAFPELDELDLPEYTEEDALADAQLEPAVESEVEPELELASDLEEEEAFTE

-1004 EEAFTELNELD
+1004 EEAFTELD
-1015 LPEYTEEDALADAQ
+1015 K
-1029 LEPAA
+1029 
-1034 ESEVEPELELVSEP
+1034 
-1048 VTEEAFTELNEL
+1048 L

-1090 ASEPAEEEAF
+1090 ASVLEEEDSF
-1100 TEFNELDLP
+1100 TELDELDLP
-1109 EYTEEDALADAQLEP
+1109 EYTEK
-1124 VAESE
+1124 
-1129 VEPELE
+1129 
-1135 LASEP
+1135 
-1140 AAEEAFTELNELDL
+1140 
-1154 PEYTEEDALADAQL
+1154 DALADAQL

-1178 ELELASDL
+1178 ELG
-1186 EEEET
+1186 
-1191 FTELDELDL
+1191 DE
-1200 PEYTEEDAL
+1200 
-1209 ADAQLESATESEVEP
+1209 
-1224 ELDELDLPEYTEE
+1224 
-1237 DALAD
+1237 
-1242 AQLEPAVE
+1242 
-1250 SEVEPELELATEPA
+1250 
-1264 EEEVFTELN
+1264 
-1273 ELDLPEY
+1273 
-1280 TEEDALADAQL
+1280 
-1291 EPAVES
+1291 
-1297 DVEPE
+1297 
-1302 LELASDLEEEE
+1302 
-1313 VFTELNELDL
+1313 
-1323 PEYTEEDALADAQ
+1323 
-1336 LEPVAES
+1336 
-1343 EVEPELDLASD
+1343 
-1354 LEEEEAF
+1354 
-1361 TELDELDLPEYT
+1361 
-1373 EEDALADAQLEPAVE
+1373 
-1388 SGVEPELELASEPAA
+1388 
-1403 EEAFTELNELDL
+1403 
-1415 PEYTEEDAL
+1415 
-1424 ADAQLELSVE
+1424 
-1434 SEVEPELGDG
+1434 

-1478 LDATQDVP
+1478 LGATQDVP

>member
-1 MDPIYLTNLRTSKFK
+1 M
-16 AHTEPFMRRFFQRLL
+16 
-31 LPVAVMVVTQTS
+31 
-43 FVSAESIRLVG
+43 
-54 PDGQVQPTPQYSEN
+54 
-68 IVRNS
+68 
-73 ANNEPGRFF
+73 
-82 GPTSA
+82 
-87 NQTLW
+87 
-92 SIASQLRPSSSVTVQ
+92 Q

-163 QTPDTPVRPV
+163 QTPDAPVRPV

-479 EENELLSDGKVDQSL
+479 EENELLSYGKVDQSL

-579 ILAEQDAPLS
+579 ILAEQDVPLS
-589 EESTELLDELLDD
+589 EESAELLDELLDD

-801 LEANTELELSSA
+801 LEGNAELELSSA

-818 EQTTATNETVD
+818 EQTTATNETAD

-884 PSSVFDEQQVET
+884 PSSAFDEQQVET

-972 YTEEDALADAQLEP
+972 YTEEDALVDAQLEP

-1004 EEAFTELNELD
+1004 EEAFTELD
-1015 LPEYTEEDALADAQ
+1015 
-1029 LEPAA
+1029 
-1034 ESEVEPELELVSEP
+1034 
-1048 VTEEAFTELNEL
+1048 EL

-1100 TEFNELDLP
+1100 T
-1109 EYTEEDALADAQLEP
+1109 
-1124 VAESE
+1124 
-1129 VEPELE
+1129 
-1135 LASEP
+1135 
-1140 AAEEAFTELNELDL
+1140 
-1154 PEYTEEDALADAQL
+1154 
-1168 EPAAESEVEP
+1168 
-1178 ELELASDL
+1178 
-1186 EEEET
+1186 
-1191 FTELDELDL
+1191 
-1200 PEYTEEDAL
+1200 
-1209 ADAQLESATESEVEP
+1209 

-1291 EPAVES
+1291 EPAAESEVEPELELASEPAEEEVFTELNELDLSEYTEEDALADAQLEPAAESEVES
-1297 DVEPE
+1297 ELELASDLEEEEAFTELNELDLPEYTEEDALADAQLEPAAESEVEPELASDLEEEEAFTELNELDLPEYTEEDALADAQLEPAAEAEVEPE
-1302 LELASDLEEEE
+1302 LELASDLEEKEA
-1313 VFTELNELDL
+1313 FTELNELDL

-1361 TELDELDLPEYT
+1361 TELNELDLPEYT
-1373 EEDALADAQLEPAVE
+1373 EEDALADAQLEPVAE
-1388 SGVEPELELASEPAA
+1388 SEVDPELDLASDLEE
-1403 EEAFTELNELDL
+1403 EEAFIELNELDL

-1424 ADAQLELSVE
+1424 VDAQLEPSVE

-1478 LDATQDVP
+1478 LGATQDVP

>member
-1 MDPIYLTNLRTSKFK
+1 M
-16 AHTEPFMRRFFQRLL
+16 
-31 LPVAVMVVTQTS
+31 
-43 FVSAESIRLVG
+43 
-54 PDGQVQPTPQYSEN
+54 
-68 IVRNS
+68 
-73 ANNEPGRFF
+73 
-82 GPTSA
+82 
-87 NQTLW
+87 
-92 SIASQLRPSSSVTVQ
+92 Q

-579 ILAEQDAPLS
+579 ILAEQDVPLS

-801 LEANTELELSSA
+801 LEGNAELELSSA

-818 EQTTATNETVD
+818 EQTTATNETAD

-884 PSSVFDEQQVET
+884 PSSAFDEQQVET

-907 EASNDESDLTALNEL
+907 EASNDESDLTELNELDLPEYTEEDALADAQLEPAVESEVEPEPELELASDLEEEEAFTELDELDLPEYTEEDALADAQLEPAVESEVEPELELASDLEEEEAFTELNKL

-986 AAESEVEPELELA
+986 AAESEVEPELA
-999 SEPAE
+999 SDLEE

-1048 VTEEAFTELNEL
+1048 AEEEAFTELDEL

-1075 LEPAAESEVEPELEL
+1075 LEPAAESEVEPEL
-1090 ASEPAEEEAF
+1090 ASDLEEEEAF
-1100 TEFNELDLP
+1100 TELNELDLP

-1124 VAESE
+1124 AVESKVEPELELTSEPAEEEAFTELDELDLPEHTEEDALADAQLEPAVESEVEPELELASEPAEEEAFTELDELDLPEYTEEDALADAQLESVVESE

-1168 EPAAESEVEP
+1168 EP
-1178 ELELASDL
+1178 
-1186 EEEET
+1186 
-1191 FTELDELDL
+1191 
-1200 PEYTEEDAL
+1200 
-1209 ADAQLESATESEVEP
+1209 
-1224 ELDELDLPEYTEE
+1224 
-1237 DALAD
+1237 
-1242 AQLEPAVE
+1242 
-1250 SEVEPELELATEPA
+1250 
-1264 EEEVFTELN
+1264 
-1273 ELDLPEY
+1273 
-1280 TEEDALADAQL
+1280 
-1291 EPAVES
+1291 
-1297 DVEPE
+1297 
-1302 LELASDLEEEE
+1302 
-1313 VFTELNELDL
+1313 
-1323 PEYTEEDALADAQ
+1323 
-1336 LEPVAES
+1336 
-1343 EVEPELDLASD
+1343 
-1354 LEEEEAF
+1354 
-1361 TELDELDLPEYT
+1361 
-1373 EEDALADAQLEPAVE
+1373 
-1388 SGVEPELELASEPAA
+1388 
-1403 EEAFTELNELDL
+1403 
-1415 PEYTEEDAL
+1415 
-1424 ADAQLELSVE
+1424 SVE

-1478 LDATQDVP
+1478 LGATQDVP

-1542 DWNGFHLTPDQQAQL
+1542 DWNGFHLTPDQQEQL

>member
-1 MDPIYLTNLRTSKFK
+1 M
-16 AHTEPFMRRFFQRLL
+16 
-31 LPVAVMVVTQTS
+31 
-43 FVSAESIRLVG
+43 
-54 PDGQVQPTPQYSEN
+54 
-68 IVRNS
+68 
-73 ANNEPGRFF
+73 
-82 GPTSA
+82 
-87 NQTLW
+87 
-92 SIASQLRPSSSVTVQ
+92 Q

-134 LRVPSLAQISR
+134 LRVPSLEQISR
-145 NSTQDAVNIMASH
+145 NSTQDAVKIMASH

-579 ILAEQDAPLS
+579 ILAEQDAPLN

-801 LEANTELELSSA
+801 LEGNAELELSSA

-818 EQTTATNETVD
+818 EQTTATNETAD

-884 PSSVFDEQQVET
+884 PSSAFDEQQVET

-938 EPAAESEVEPE
+938 EPATESEVEPE
-949 LELASEPAEEEAFTE
+949 LELASDLEEKEAFTE
-964 LDELDLPE
+964 LDKIDLPE

-986 AAESEVEPELELA
+986 AAESEVESELELA
-999 SEPAE
+999 SD
-1004 EEAFTELNELD
+1004 LD
-1015 LPEYTEEDALADAQ
+1015 E
-1029 LEPAA
+1029 
-1034 ESEVEPELELVSEP
+1034 
-1048 VTEEAFTELNEL
+1048 EEAFTELNEL

-1090 ASEPAEEEAF
+1090 ASDLEEK
-1100 TEFNELDLP
+1100 
-1109 EYTEEDALADAQLEP
+1109 
-1124 VAESE
+1124 
-1129 VEPELE
+1129 
-1135 LASEP
+1135 
-1140 AAEEAFTELNELDL
+1140 EAFTELNELDL

-1186 EEEET
+1186 EEEEA
-1191 FTELDELDL
+1191 FT
-1200 PEYTEEDAL
+1200 
-1209 ADAQLESATESEVEP
+1209 

-1264 EEEVFTELN
+1264 
-1273 ELDLPEY
+1273 
-1280 TEEDALADAQL
+1280 A
-1291 EPAVES
+1291 
-1297 DVEPE
+1297 
-1302 LELASDLEEEE
+1302 
-1313 VFTELNELDL
+1313 
-1323 PEYTEEDALADAQ
+1323 
-1336 LEPVAES
+1336 
-1343 EVEPELDLASD
+1343 
-1354 LEEEEAF
+1354 EEAF

-1373 EEDALADAQLEPAVE
+1373 EEDALADAQLEPAAE
-1388 SGVEPELELASEPAA
+1388 SEVEPELELASDLEEEEVFTELDELDLPEYTEEDALADAQLEPAA
-1403 EEAFTELNELDL
+1403 EAEVEPELELASDLEEEEAFTELNELDL

-1424 ADAQLELSVE
+1424 ADAQLEPSVE
-1434 SEVEPELGDG
+1434 SEVEPELGDE

-1468 SAVDEVQPEL
+1468 SAADEVQPEL

>member
-31 LPVAVMVVTQTS
+31 LTVAVMVVTQTS

-173 APPRPAPV
+173 APPSPAPV

-733 SAPAKDPLLEPVLDE
+733 SAPAKDPLLEAVLDE

-801 LEANTELELSSA
+801 LEGNAELELSSA

-818 EQTTATNETVD
+818 EQTTATNETAD

-884 PSSVFDEQQVET
+884 PYSAFDEQQVET

-927 TEEDALADAQL
+927 TEEDALADTQL
-938 EPAAESEVEPE
+938 EPAVESEVEPE

-986 AAESEVEPELELA
+986 AVESEVEPELELA
-999 SEPAE
+999 SDLEE

-1034 ESEVEPELELVSEP
+1034 ELEVEPELELASDLEE
-1048 VTEEAFTELNEL
+1048 EEAFTELNELDLPEYTEEDALADAQLEPAAEAEVEPELELASDLEEEEAFTELDEL

-1090 ASEPAEEEAF
+1090 ATEPAEEEAF
-1100 TEFNELDLP
+1100 
-1109 EYTEEDALADAQLEP
+1109 
-1124 VAESE
+1124 
-1129 VEPELE
+1129 
-1135 LASEP
+1135 
-1140 AAEEAFTELNELDL
+1140 
-1154 PEYTEEDALADAQL
+1154 
-1168 EPAAESEVEP
+1168 
-1178 ELELASDL
+1178 
-1186 EEEET
+1186 
-1191 FTELDELDL
+1191 
-1200 PEYTEEDAL
+1200 
-1209 ADAQLESATESEVEP
+1209 P

-1250 SEVEPELELATEPA
+1250 SEVEPELELASDL
-1264 EEEVFTELN
+1264 EEEEAFTELD

-1291 EPAVES
+1291 EPAAES
-1297 DVEPE
+1297 EVEPE
-1302 LELASDLEEEE
+1302 LELATEPAEEEA
-1313 VFTELNELDL
+1313 FPELDELDL

-1336 LEPVAES
+1336 LEPAAES

-1373 EEDALADAQLEPAVE
+1373 EEDALADAQLEP
-1388 SGVEPELELASEPAA
+1388 
-1403 EEAFTELNELDL
+1403 
-1415 PEYTEEDAL
+1415 
-1424 ADAQLELSVE
+1424 SVE

-1478 LDATQDVP
+1478 LGATQDVP

>member
-1 MDPIYLTNLRTSKFK
+1 M
-16 AHTEPFMRRFFQRLL
+16 
-31 LPVAVMVVTQTS
+31 
-43 FVSAESIRLVG
+43 
-54 PDGQVQPTPQYSEN
+54 
-68 IVRNS
+68 
-73 ANNEPGRFF
+73 
-82 GPTSA
+82 
-87 NQTLW
+87 
-92 SIASQLRPSSSVTVQ
+92 Q

-801 LEANTELELSSA
+801 LEGNAELELSSA

-818 EQTTATNETVD
+818 EQTTATNETAD

-884 PSSVFDEQQVET
+884 PSSAFDEQQVET
-896 EIEPES
+896 EIEPEL

-907 EASNDESDLTALNEL
+907 EASNDESDLTALNELDLPEYTEEDALADAQLEPATESEVEPELELASEPVEEEAFTELDELDLPEYTEEDALADAQLEPAVESEVEPELELASDLDEEEAFTELNEL

-999 SEPAE
+999 SDLE
-1004 EEAFTELNELD
+1004 E
-1015 LPEYTEEDALADAQ
+1015 
-1029 LEPAA
+1029 
-1034 ESEVEPELELVSEP
+1034 
-1048 VTEEAFTELNEL
+1048 EEAFTELNEL

-1090 ASEPAEEEAF
+1090 ASVLEE
-1100 TEFNELDLP
+1100 
-1109 EYTEEDALADAQLEP
+1109 
-1124 VAESE
+1124 
-1129 VEPELE
+1129 
-1135 LASEP
+1135 
-1140 AAEEAFTELNELDL
+1140 EEAFTELNKLDL

-1209 ADAQLESATESEVEP
+1209 ADAQLEPAVESEVEP
-1224 ELDELDLPEYTEE
+1224 ELELATEPAAEEAFTELDELDLPEYTEE

-1242 AQLEPAVE
+1242 AQLEPAAE
-1250 SEVEPELELATEPA
+1250 SE
-1264 EEEVFTELN
+1264 
-1273 ELDLPEY
+1273 
-1280 TEEDALADAQL
+1280 
-1291 EPAVES
+1291 
-1297 DVEPE
+1297 VEPE

-1388 SGVEPELELASEPAA
+1388 SEVEPELELASEPAA

-1424 ADAQLELSVE
+1424 ADAQLEPSVE
-1434 SEVEPELGDG
+1434 SEVEPELGDE

-1486 PTQSLANKAFDEEAL
+1486 PTQSLANKAFDNKAFDEEAL

>member
-163 QTPDTPVRPV
+163 QTPDAPVRPV

-181 ATPKVEAVAQTPP
+181 VTPKVEAVAQTPP

-801 LEANTELELSSA
+801 LEGNAELELSSA

-818 EQTTATNETVD
+818 EQTTATNETAD

-884 PSSVFDEQQVET
+884 PSSAFDEQQVET
-896 EIEPES
+896 EIEP

-907 EASNDESDLTALNEL
+907 EASNDESDLTALNELDLSEYTEEDVLADAQLEPATESEVEPELDLASDLEEEEAFTELDEIDLPEYTEEDALADAQLEPAVESEVEPELELASEPAAEEAFTELDELDLPEYTEEDALADAQLEPAVESEVEPELDLASDLGEKEVFTELNELDLPEHTEEDALADAQLEPAVESEVEPELELASDLDEEEAFTELNEL

-999 SEPAE
+999 SDLE
-1004 EEAFTELNELD
+1004 EKEAFT
-1015 LPEYTEEDALADAQ
+1015 
-1029 LEPAA
+1029 
-1034 ESEVEPELELVSEP
+1034 
-1048 VTEEAFTELNEL
+1048 
-1060 DLPEYTEEDA
+1060 
-1070 LADAQ
+1070 
-1075 LEPAAESEVEPELEL
+1075 
-1090 ASEPAEEEAF
+1090 
-1100 TEFNELDLP
+1100 
-1109 EYTEEDALADAQLEP
+1109 
-1124 VAESE
+1124 
-1129 VEPELE
+1129 
-1135 LASEP
+1135 
-1140 AAEEAFTELNELDL
+1140 
-1154 PEYTEEDALADAQL
+1154 
-1168 EPAAESEVEP
+1168 
-1178 ELELASDL
+1178 
-1186 EEEET
+1186 
-1191 FTELDELDL
+1191 
-1200 PEYTEEDAL
+1200 
-1209 ADAQLESATESEVEP
+1209 

-1264 EEEVFTELN
+1264 EEEVFTELDELDFPEYTEEDALADAQLESVTESEVEPELELASDLEEKEAFTGLD

-1291 EPAVES
+1291 EPAAEAE
-1297 DVEPE
+1297 VEPE
-1302 LELASDLEEEE
+1302 LELATEPAEEE
-1313 VFTELNELDL
+1313 V
-1323 PEYTEEDALADAQ
+1323 
-1336 LEPVAES
+1336 
-1343 EVEPELDLASD
+1343 
-1354 LEEEEAF
+1354 F

-1373 EEDALADAQLEPAVE
+1373 EEDALADAQLEP
-1388 SGVEPELELASEPAA
+1388 
-1403 EEAFTELNELDL
+1403 
-1415 PEYTEEDAL
+1415 
-1424 ADAQLELSVE
+1424 SVE

-1444 TETLAQETESDALV
+1444 TETLAQETESDTLV

-1478 LDATQDVP
+1478 LGATQDVP

>member
-194 QVTPTTAPQEKAP
+194 QVPPTTAPQEKAP
-207 TELKTPA
+207 TELNTPA

-801 LEANTELELSSA
+801 LEGNAELELSSA

-849 ALAPDAL
+849 VLAPDAL

-884 PSSVFDEQQVET
+884 PSSAFDEQQVET

-907 EASNDESDLTALNEL
+907 EASNDESDLTVLNEL

-949 LELASEPAEEEAFTE
+949 LELASEPVAEEAFTE

-972 YTEEDALADAQLEP
+972 YTEEDALADVQLEP
-986 AAESEVEPELELA
+986 ATESDVEPELELA
-999 SEPAE
+999 SD
-1004 EEAFTELNELD
+1004 LD
-1015 LPEYTEEDALADAQ
+1015 E
-1029 LEPAA
+1029 
-1034 ESEVEPELELVSEP
+1034 
-1048 VTEEAFTELNEL
+1048 
-1060 DLPEYTEEDA
+1060 
-1070 LADAQ
+1070 
-1075 LEPAAESEVEPELEL
+1075 
-1090 ASEPAEEEAF
+1090 
-1100 TEFNELDLP
+1100 
-1109 EYTEEDALADAQLEP
+1109 
-1124 VAESE
+1124 
-1129 VEPELE
+1129 
-1135 LASEP
+1135 
-1140 AAEEAFTELNELDL
+1140 EEAFTELNELDL

-1186 EEEET
+1186 EEEEA
-1191 FTELDELDL
+1191 FTELNK
-1200 PEYTEEDAL
+1200 
-1209 ADAQLESATESEVEP
+1209 
-1224 ELDELDLPEYTEE
+1224 LDLPEYTEE

-1242 AQLEPAVE
+1242 AQLEPAAESQVE
-1250 SEVEPELELATEPA
+1250 SELELASDL
-1264 EEEVFTELN
+1264 EEEEAFTELN

-1291 EPAVES
+1291 EPAAEAE
-1297 DVEPE
+1297 VEPE
-1302 LELASDLEEEE
+1302 LELASEPTAEEA
-1313 VFTELNELDL
+1313 FTELNELDL
-1323 PEYTEEDALADAQ
+1323 PEYTEEDALADG
-1336 LEPVAES
+1336 
-1343 EVEPELDLASD
+1343 
-1354 LEEEEAF
+1354 
-1361 TELDELDLPEYT
+1361 
-1373 EEDALADAQLEPAVE
+1373 QLEPAVE
-1388 SGVEPELELASEPAA
+1388 SEVEPELELASEPAA

-1424 ADAQLELSVE
+1424 ADAQLEPAAEAEVEPELELASDLEEKEAFTELNELDLPEYTEEDALADAQLEPAAEAEVEPELELASDLEEEEAFTELDELDLPEYTEEDALADAQLEPAAEAEVEPELELASEPAAEEAFTELNELDLPEYTEEDALADAQLEPSVE

-1478 LDATQDVP
+1478 LGATQDVP
-1486 PTQSLANKAFDEEAL
+1486 PTQSLANTAFDEEAL